1 MVVIDR
7 RGSFIVSTAGYFFGV
22 PVQEDKKWSSPALDK
37 FFNHSTCR
45 TLCAQPIQPEND
57 EIPLKLSNELIA
69 GKNTLVFFKLSAS
82 IVTEENFHD
91 LVQVTSIGAGE
102 GSALI
107 EVLRQVWAPTLKSS
121 GFNPAFLKKLEEDLL
136 GPRPST
142 SINEEEAFWIKR
154 SNEATRSRDKTSFDE
169 AAKILNDIRNELD
182 NAAVSRDGF
191 IGLEESLEA
200 ISGFVDDVWK
210 LGNVVYKEER
220 MKSLLDII
228 GNETVMLVENL
239 VNETNLNQ
247 SQGHFGV
254 DTVTMGA
261 MVCEKW
267 VNASE
272 RLTGLFWPHHSLH
285 PWKDIVFV
293 PGKCSKLGRRLRQ
306 LSELRAQHRQLM
318 KLLTSDER
326 TRLDAD
332 NLLQNFKDIKV
343 VYGEDENDIEWNR
356 MRRKVE
362 EALIPTEELVAQK
375 LKAQI
380 ADAKTPNSLLEEF
393 RRYFDLMKRD
403 ALKIALRSEREALL
417 LAYDDLIET
426 CLAGPDTDDLLDTPK
441 ILQEIQTARLSEMRL
456 ESLIEL
462 GKEILADLPMF
473 EENVS
478 KVTTALKD
486 AERKRQYLV
495 ESWVNETKDAVARKE
510 LTLGTD
516 SAVIELT
523 GTSLMRVTYDPRL
536 MTLIREA
543 RALSGQ
549 GIELPREIRDLVERA
564 SLLAGRARALQQV
577 ATFHNTIGDRMVPSQ
592 RPLMLTTALE
602 LARGVKEQSGV
613 VWSDPQAVD
622 GYTNRLRELV
632 TKFAKQNAELASK
645 HTNLRKLVSNLF
657 KGEAI
662 NLVGNQNIW
671 KDTLMNMRMIVDNV
685 EAEYGNTTAWKLHWD
700 RQLLKA
706 LGVAYSGALPSL
718 LRKLPELKVELIFRD
733 GMLQW
738 RPTLEEIRAKI
749 YSGIRRSLS
758 IPMNF
763 RGVGNVEHAQ
773 FGNLVHKSAY
783 LFGGVYKQAEI
794 ALNAME
800 SVRIK
805 WLNLAA
811 PARIDIGERL
821 KGASPN
827 DWSRAFKDAKQWAQE
842 VSKLRGSEVKIWCIS
857 IDTGTT
863 RNDLESASRRYW
875 ERLCSDLRVE
885 ASSRLVAI
893 VDFLSFASKELERR
907 PHNVEE
913 VGLANEAHERIQQ
926 QYAGIGSEMEAVA
939 GLTKVLAAWTSEKL
953 EGVNTANIAW
963 EELADRLEK
972 HKSVVTRQLE
982 DTKVN
987 LRHRGIALRDEI
999 ERWETKWLEKPDV
1012 IGIDWITS
1020 MRDRWITLTEQK
1032 DSLSIDCQRIGIDLN
1047 DIIEDDTVN
1056 LRKLEAQLDAE
1067 ESNCRFQ
1074 AEFLE
1079 ELDNQRAEEWAV
1091 ARKRLPRLHDWLDS
1105 WDTRIRLQSIED
1117 HNSKDDD
1124 IVSSNNVMI
1133 ETYVGKRLREI
1144 RDAIDWIQL
1153 LRGDEIAEEH
1163 WTELRS
1169 ILCLN
1174 DIRNLRDLTLGHIL
1188 DIKDKLRDNVDRV
1201 KEITKRA
1208 AAESG
1213 IRQAILEL
1221 ESWETSAGLQIQ
1233 QTKDSKDSIIYI
1245 VGEYGNILAR
1255 IGELRLLLEGA
1266 KGVTGYER
1274 FQARATRCETSLSEI
1289 EERIKILSIIQRK
1302 WVYLE
1307 PIYGSGAAPNDS
1319 GKWSRTDKE
1328 FRYLMGEVSHDPR
1341 VSSIRR
1347 LPLPALINLKD
1358 LLDRSQRSLDEFLEE
1373 KRSSYPRLY
1382 FLSDED
1388 LLELVSGSGK
1398 ALESHLPKL
1407 YQGIGS
1413 VIRDDN
1419 NSLIAVISPEGEILN
1434 LSDVIDTSE
1443 PLPIWLNNLETGIRN
1458 TLRQSLDKCLID
1470 SSPDPSIYPTQILL
1484 LSERIRFTERCEAAL
1499 KEGNLGLKK
1508 LVEFLDTQR
1517 ARYRGLED
1525 IGDKLTVL
1533 KARGLLLDTV
1543 HHLEISRTLLNS
1555 LERGESTSWLWYR
1568 QLKTYRTNKGPMI
1581 RCASAEFQYR
1591 FEYQGAAVGLV
1602 WTSLTEKCF
1611 LALTQAM
1618 KLGLGGSPT
1627 GPAGT
1632 GKTES
1637 VKALGGILGRL
1648 VIVFNCDEGMD
1659 ANSMKR
1665 ILGGLAQAGA
1675 WGCFD
1680 EFNRLEEETLSA
1692 VAMLIRPLQ
1701 EAVRDGSNHVVLGDQ
1716 RVNLDQHCCIF
1727 ITMNPADNEYGG
1739 RHRLPD
1745 SLARL
1750 FRPIG
1755 MAHPDKFDIIK
1766 ALLECAGF
1774 LESSMLA
1781 NRLVETFDISQNLLS
1796 KQSHYDWGLRALRS
1810 VIDAISSANHLDESS
1825 RLLIAIKDSTLSKL
1839 TEDDAKKFLEL
1850 LVDVFP
1856 NTDHT
1861 LNEVSNEKKDLREAL
1876 LELCESGN
1884 YTKNIIDQ
1892 CIQLYDQL
1900 KSRTGVAIVGPPG
1913 SGKTIIR
1920 KLLAEAMSKIGEPID
1935 QCLIYPGAVPKSRV
1949 LGRVDPETREWKEGL
1964 LSSAVITAGESSTWI
1979 IFNGDVEPE
1988 WAEALNSALDDN
2000 RLLTLPNGVGV
2011 KLGNGVRFI
2020 FETHKLGS
2028 ASPATVSRLGVVHL
2042 GTIDTDSLLFAIN
2055 IEDLPVNVRKNI
2067 KAHLSTC
2074 INEILKTNNAVQ
2086 LSASGLINSV
2096 LYHLR
2101 KAHTQTLCTEAL
2113 IGGFCGQIENQNF
2126 RDNLARLIY
2135 QLTDCW
2141 CPDPDKP
2148 FDVIYN
2154 EKSDRLEPFIDIYQ
2168 SIDIED
2174 GSILYSGPV
2183 KRALASILP
2192 WIENDYPVILRGEEG
2207 TGKSTLIAAA
2217 LSFIKNKDNAP
2228 STLIQGSS
2236 LYGAQDLIT
2245 RLKRACV
2252 RLDSSS
2258 NGRTYKPRNGSRV
2271 ILILKDI
2278 HLASKE
2284 MQELVR
2290 ELLQDKGFHEDDL
2303 EFARIPLTL
2312 ICTADS
2318 ITTLHPRLECLMA
2331 TYYLP
2336 SPSSKE
2342 TIAMLELHLRNALK
2356 QNDDL
2361 IDNWTSK
2368 MASAM
2373 LEAYQ
2378 SINLS
2383 KEFSFLWTPKDLIL
2397 WADCLG
2403 YYLTPENMEDVTS
2416 YLLDAGRR
2424 LFYPKLSAKARVNW
2438 DSVLSAKMAE
2448 VKNTTINDVYVWK
2461 VGNTELLPIVE
2472 EDWKNNI
2479 INVAAKCA
2487 REGEPIQATIT
2498 SYLLQMI
2505 AGICWTFGTR
2515 LRGIILTG
2523 RPGAGRKSAARLAAN
2538 FSSFR
2543 FVDSGPGRA
2552 KVSMKSAIQMAG
2564 IDGEPTMLLLEEHH
2578 MREEGMSILIS
2589 AVVANGE
2596 LPGLFSTEELDGMI
2610 APLIDLSRRED
2621 FPGTLEQYF
2630 YYRIH
2635 SYLRIVIILD
2645 IGDIKS
2651 TLLSR
2656 SGLFRYCAIIGPSIG
2671 SEWWSYEAPLT
2682 ELAIEYNSNVSEASV
2697 LSSVDTQVIIKAH
2710 IQAPKQQ
2717 QAPAR
2722 FLALLCTSQYL
2733 HEIWNEEVESKLNSL
2748 GTGISRLREA
2758 GEHVAKLEDEVSK
2771 QRQEL
2776 EIEKGR
2782 ANAALEKI
2790 TATMRGATGQR
2801 GEMTNLKAVTERES
2815 AELARRKADIE
2826 GELSKVEPL
2835 VEQASH
2841 AVAGI
2846 SSDALAE
2853 VRSLRAPPAPV
2864 RDVLEGVLRLMGIK
2878 DTSWNSMKTFLA
2890 KRGIKDEIRT
2900 WDARRSTSASLEA
2913 VAKLIKERPDSF
2925 EEKTARRAS
2934 MAAAPLA
2941 AWVLANLQYGQILQQ
2956 VAPLEREQRLLAERL
2971 SAAEAQLGKLAT
2983 GLNTVES
2990 RVAQLQEELAE
3001 HSRGAAALQL
3011 RTETTE
3017 ASLTTARSLLSKLDK
3032 EHRDWQEQY
3041 EELTKRKA
3049 RLNVEAANAA
3059 SFLIYQDPE
3068 RDDKWKRSVIELLIT
3083 ERERLLW
3090 RAQGLP
3096 ADTGSLV
3103 GAACALKGPLVPIFL
3118 DPSGV
3123 AVVWLKSNLGL
3134 KLEIIKAEDPKFFT
3148 ALELAVRF
3156 GKALLVEE
3164 IVEFPSILLP
3174 LLRKRP
3180 LRLGERILP
3189 AQKGF
3194 KLFLAT
3200 RRDRLDNIPKEADA
3214 VLFKIALGAG
3224 TRSLAERLVDKVLL
3238 KETPEIES
3246 RRREALEREE
3256 KLSGERDAARVD
3268 LLAQLGRARGQDLLQ
3283 ESQNGHDDGGDS
3295 NGHNSGGLLTSL
3307 ENTQTKAKEIL
3318 LALEES
3324 RRSLEDIS
3332 KRMESH
3338 ERLAKFAA
3346 NVYKAVKGLTSLN
3359 PLYVFSTEAFTDIY
3373 LEAEGTRSI
3382 AIAEERKEQDRL
3394 VEKRLIALTVHY
3406 CTKAAYRKHRL
3417 PLALYLALYLNPVS
3431 EIERNLLLDSG
3442 LINNEDNIDIELPD
3456 WVPDE
3461 RRAAVKVLTNSM
3473 HQVAAKMKRAWFED
3487 IGNIYNDNS
3496 LTPFQRILIIKV
3508 LRPDY
3513 LHTALTKFA
3522 ISQLGVRDLAP
3533 PAWTLKKI
3541 AENEGST
3548 MPILL
3553 LLSPGT
3559 DPGPEL
3565 KSLAINRIKSSTIFT
3580 EVSLG
3585 QGQVIQ
3591 AELALEAAC
3600 KNGSW
3605 VLLSN
3610 LQLALTWL
3618 PRLESLLRSPMCTT
3632 DKQPTTRIWLT
3643 TEECIGFYPGLA
3655 GLCLKLAYEP
3665 PEGVKRNLKRS
3676 FQQLQQ
3682 LDVNKIND
3690 NIPGMFLLSWLHS
3703 TIQERRKF
3711 VPQAWIRSY
3720 EWNEADLGAAYTLI
3734 VDKTIKINQTQNW
3747 ETGQGLLD
3755 VAVYGGRL
3763 QDDYDM
3769 RTLRAIIRDVWSK
3782 DIFEGRR
3789 TLGNVINILDISEN
3803 DPLKIAER
3811 LNDEDSPR
3819 EYFGLPANSHRTWE
3833 RIAAEMALALL
3844 KGMTIKISS
3853 DDSRTGTRSKNT
3865 IEENLK
3871 ETLDRRLMKFESS
3884 LKSISHDNVKESPMK
3899 RFFSDEIEF
3908 TRNLLNRVRLDIDFI
3923 GIENAK
3929 TPKHWMNDWESGP
3942 KDVVTFINGLLTRYQ
3957 ILESSCEVTNTFPFR
3972 IDLSGLGRPGAFLA
3986 ALKQHT
3992 AREINHPL
4000 EHLRLRANWINDRKT
4015 EQQWKVSV
4023 IIEGLLISGAL
4034 IKDGSLIDVDAN
4046 DAPIAAA
4053 PICQIAFLPERYS
4066 SDKDDERKTSHSY
4079 YEREKEEDKDWLG
4092 VPVYSDSQR
4101 TSFVCSLPV
4110 GCPRENQNVWLRRSV
4125 ALYLKSI

>member
-1 MVVIDR
+1 MVMIDK

-22 PVQEDKKWSSPALDK
+22 PLGNEENSKLSLPVLDK
-37 FFNHSTCR
+37 FFNQSTCR
-45 TLCAQPIQPEND
+45 TLCAQPIQSEND
-57 EIPLKLSNELIA
+57 EITLKLSNELLV
-69 GKNTLVFFKLSAS
+69 GKNTLVFFKLAAK

-91 LVQVTSIGAGE
+91 LVQVTSIGGGE
-102 GSALI
+102 SLTLI
-107 EVLRQVWAPTLKSS
+107 EVLRQVWAPTLKSF
-121 GFNPAFLKKLEEDLL
+121 GFDPTSLKKLEEDLL
-136 GPRPST
+136 GPRPPT
-142 SINEEEAFWIKR
+142 SITEEESFWIKR
-154 SNEATRSRDKTSFDE
+154 SNEASRTRDKTTFDE
-169 AAKILNDIRNELD
+169 AAIILNNIKKEFE
-182 NAAVSRDGF
+182 NAAVSRGDGF

-200 ISGFVDDVWK
+200 ISGYVDDVWK
-210 LGNVVYKEER
+210 LGSTVYKEER
-220 MKSLLDII
+220 MKSLLEII
-228 GNETVMLVENL
+228 GNETVILVENL
-239 VNETNLNQ
+239 VNETHH
-247 SQGHFGV
+247 GHSNV
-254 DTVTMGA
+254 DTTVSMGA
-261 MVCEKW
+261 MVCDKW

-272 RLTGLFWPHHSLH
+272 RLTGLFWPHYSLH
-285 PWKDIVFV
+285 PWKDAVYV
-293 PGKCSKLGRRLRQ
+293 PGKCSKLGRRLKQ
-306 LSELRAQHRQLM
+306 LGELRAQYRQLM
-318 KLLTSDER
+318 RLLTSNER
-326 TRLDAD
+326 MRLDVD
-332 NLLQNFKDIKV
+332 NYLENFQDIKV
-343 VYGEDENDIEWNR
+343 VYSDDENDIEWNR
-356 MRRKVE
+356 MIRKVE
-362 EALIPTEELVAQK
+362 EALMPTEELVAQK

-380 ADAKTPNSLLEEF
+380 ADAKTSNSLLEEF

-403 ALKIALRSEREALL
+403 ALKKALRSEREALL
-417 LAYDDLIET
+417 LAYDDLIEN

-441 ILQEIQTARLSEMRL
+441 ILQEIQTARYSEIRL
-456 ESLIEL
+456 ESLLEL
-462 GKEILADLPMF
+462 GKELLADIPGF
-473 EENVS
+473 DDTVV

-495 ESWVNETKDAVARKE
+495 ESWVNDTKDAVAKKQ
-510 LTLGTD
+510 LTLGSD
-516 SAVIELT
+516 SAVVELT
-523 GTSLMRVTYDPRL
+523 GTSLMRVNYDPRL

-549 GIELPREIRDLVERA
+549 GVVLPREIRDLVERA

-602 LARGVKEQSGV
+602 LARAVKEQSGV

-632 TKFAKQNAELASK
+632 TKFARQNAELAAK
-645 HTNLRKLVSNLF
+645 HSNLRNLVSNLF

-671 KDTLMNMRMIVDNV
+671 KDTLINMRTIVDSV
-685 EAEYGNTTAWKLHWD
+685 ENEYGNTTAWKLHWD

-706 LGVAYSGALPSL
+706 LGVAYRGALPSL
-718 LRKLPELKVELIFRD
+718 LRKLPDIRVELIFRD

-763 RGVGNVEHAQ
+763 RGVGDVEHAQ
-773 FGNLVHKSAY
+773 FGSLVQKSAY

-794 ALNAME
+794 ALNALE

-811 PARIDIGERL
+811 PAKIDIGEKL

-827 DWSRAFKDAKQWAQE
+827 DWTRAFKDAKQWAQE
-842 VSKLRGSEVKIWCIS
+842 VGKLRGGDVKVWCIS

-885 ASSRLVAI
+885 AFSRLVAI
-893 VDFLSFASKELERR
+893 VDFLSFAAKELEKR

-913 VGLANEAHERIQQ
+913 VGLANEAHERIEK
-926 QYAGIGSEMEAVA
+926 QYDGVGNEMEAVA
-939 GLTKVLAAWTSEKL
+939 GLAKVLAAWTSEKL
-953 EGVNTANIAW
+953 EGINSANLAW
-963 EELADRLEK
+963 QELAERLEK
-972 HKSVVTRQLE
+972 HKTVVAHQLE

-999 ERWETKWLEKPDV
+999 ERWETKWLSKPDIV
-1012 IGIDWITS
+1012 TIDWISS
-1020 MRDRWITLTEQK
+1020 MRDRWITLTEQR
-1032 DSLSIDCQRIGIDLN
+1032 DSLTIDCQRIAFNLSE
-1047 DIIEDDTVN
+1047 IIEDDSTN
-1056 LRKLEAQLDAE
+1056 LKKLEAQLEAE

-1074 AEFLE
+1074 AEFIE

-1091 ARKRLPRLHDWLDS
+1091 ARRRLPRLHDWLDS
-1105 WDTRIRLQSIED
+1105 WETRIRLQSND
-1117 HNSKDDD
+1117 KD
-1124 IVSSNNVMI
+1124 SSNPLNDNNIKI
-1133 ETYVGKRLREI
+1133 ETFVGKQLREI
-1144 RDAIDWIQL
+1144 RDAIEWIQL

-1163 WTELRS
+1163 WNELKS
-1169 ILCLN
+1169 VLDLN
-1174 DIRNLRDLTLGHIL
+1174 DIKNLRDLTLGNIL
-1188 DIKDKLRDNVDRV
+1188 DSKNKIKDNVIRI

-1221 ESWETSAGLQIQ
+1221 ESWETSASLQIQ
-1233 QTKDSKDSIIYI
+1233 QSKDSQHSIIYL
-1245 VGEYGNILAR
+1245 VGEYSNLLAR
-1255 IGELRLLLEGA
+1255 TGELRLLLEGA
-1266 KGVTGYER
+1266 KGAAGYER
-1274 FQARATRCETSLSEI
+1274 FAARATRCEASLSEI
-1289 EERIKILSIIQRK
+1289 EERIKILSIVQRK

-1328 FRYLMGEVSHDPR
+1328 FRYLMGEVSRDSR

-1358 LLDRSQRSLDEFLEE
+1358 LLDRCQRSLDEFLEE
-1373 KRSSYPRLY
+1373 RRSSYPRLY

-1413 VIRDDN
+1413 VIKND
-1419 NSLIAVISPEGEILN
+1419 NSLTAVVSPEGEILK
-1434 LSDVIDTSE
+1434 LLEAIDTSE
-1443 PLPIWLNNLETGIRN
+1443 PLPRWLNNLEKGMRN
-1458 TLRQSLDKCLID
+1458 TLRQSLDKCLTD
-1470 SSPDPSIYPTQILL
+1470 SSPDPSIYPNQILL

-1499 KEGNLGLKK
+1499 KEGVLGLKK

-1525 IGDKLTVL
+1525 VGDKLTVL

-1543 HHLEISRTLLNS
+1543 HHLEISRTLLNN
-1555 LERGESTSWLWYR
+1555 LEMGESTSWLWYR
-1568 QLKTYRTNKGPMI
+1568 QLKTYRTNKGPII
-1581 RCASAEFQYR
+1581 RCAAAEFPYR

-1659 ANSMKR
+1659 AGSMKR

-1692 VAMLIRPLQ
+1692 VAMLVRPLQ
-1701 EAVRDGSNHVVLGDQ
+1701 EAVRDGLNQVVLGDQ
-1716 RVNLDQHCCIF
+1716 RVNLDPHCCVF
-1727 ITMNPADNEYGG
+1727 ITMNPAGNEYGG

-1755 MAHPDKFDIIK
+1755 MAHPDKFDIIR

-1781 NRLVETFDISQNLLS
+1781 NRLVETFEISFNLLS
-1796 KQSHYDWGLRALRS
+1796 KQPHYDWGLRALRS
-1810 VIDAISSANHLDESS
+1810 VLDAISPVNQLDEST
-1825 RLLIAIKDSTLSKL
+1825 RLFIAIKDSTLPKL
-1839 TEDDAKKFLEL
+1839 TEEDAKKFLDL
-1850 LVDVFP
+1850 LDDVFP
-1856 NTDHT
+1856 NVDHSLT
-1861 LNEVSNEKKDLREAL
+1861 EVSNEKKDLREAL
-1876 LELCESGN
+1876 IELCESGN
-1884 YTKNIIDQ
+1884 YTKKIIDQ

-1913 SGKTIIR
+1913 SGKTVIR
-1920 KLLAEAMSKIGEPID
+1920 KLLTEALSKIGESVD
-1935 QCLIYPGAVPKSRV
+1935 QYIIYPGAVPKSKL
-1949 LGRVDPETREWKEGL
+1949 LGRVDSQTREWKEGL
-1964 LSSAVITAGESSTWI
+1964 LSSAVITAGGDNSTWI
-1979 IFNGDVEPE
+1979 ILNGDVEPE

-2011 KLGNGVRFI
+2011 KLGNGIRFI
-2020 FETHKLGS
+2020 FETHKLAS

-2042 GTIDTDSLLFAIN
+2042 GTISPTSLLQALIPD
-2055 IEDLPVNVRKNI
+2055 DLPANIRDNVTT
-2067 KAHLSTC
+2067 HVSTC
-2074 INEILKTNNAVQ
+2074 INEIFQSNSIRS
-2086 LSASGLINSV
+2086 SACGLINSV
-2096 LYHLR
+2096 FHHLR
-2101 KAHTQTLCTEAL
+2101 DAHTQTLYTEGLLGAL
-2113 IGGFCGQIENQNF
+2113 CCQIEDQNV
-2126 RDNLARLIY
+2126 RDNLGRLIY

-2141 CPDPDKP
+2141 CPDPEKP
-2148 FDVIYN
+2148 LDVLYN
-2154 EKSDRLEPFIDIYQ
+2154 DKSDRLEPFIDIYQ
-2168 SIDIED
+2168 SIETED
-2174 GSILYSGPV
+2174 GPILLSGPV

-2192 WIENDYPVILRGEEG
+2192 WIENSYPVILRGEQG
-2207 TGKSTLIAAA
+2207 SGKSTLITAA
-2217 LSFIKNKDNAP
+2217 LSSLKNQYNAP
-2228 STLIQGSS
+2228 SMTLIQGSS
-2236 LYGAQDLIT
+2236 LYGAQDLLT

-2258 NGRTYKPRNGSRV
+2258 HGRTYKPRNGSRI
-2271 ILILKDI
+2271 ILILEDI
-2278 HLASKE
+2278 HLASKQ

-2290 ELLQDKGFHEDDL
+2290 ELLQDEGFHEDDL
-2303 EFARIPLTL
+2303 EFARIPLT
-2312 ICTADS
+2312 IISTADS
-2318 ITTLHPRLECLMA
+2318 NTPLHPRLECLMA

-2336 SPSSKE
+2336 CPSSKE
-2342 TIAMLELHLRNALK
+2342 IVAMLELHLRSALK
-2356 QNDDL
+2356 EKDDF
-2361 IDNWTSK
+2361 IDSWITKTSPI
-2368 MASAM
+2368 MF
-2373 LEAYQ
+2373 EAYQ

-2383 KEFSFLWTPKDLIL
+2383 NELSSFLWTPKDLIL

-2403 YYLTPENMEDVTS
+2403 YYLSPENENDLTS
-2416 YLLDAGRR
+2416 YMFDAGKR
-2424 LFYPKLSAKARVNW
+2424 LFYPKLTAEARVNW
-2438 DSVLSAKMAE
+2438 DSILSAQF
-2448 VKNTTINDVYVWK
+2448 VNPKNSINDVFVWK
-2461 VGNTELLPIVE
+2461 IGNTELLPIVE
-2472 EDWKNNI
+2472 EEWKDNI
-2479 INVAAKCA
+2479 VNVAARCA
-2487 REGEPIQATIT
+2487 REGEPIHATIT
-2498 SYLLQMI
+2498 SHLLQMV

-2515 LRGIILTG
+2515 LRGVILTG
-2523 RPGAGRKSAARLAAN
+2523 RPGSGRKSASKLAAT

-2543 FVDSGPGRA
+2543 YIDSGPGRA
-2552 KVSMKSAIQMAG
+2552 KASIKSAIQTAG

-2578 MREEGMSILIS
+2578 MREEDTSILVS
-2589 AVVANGE
+2589 AIIANGE
-2596 LPGLFSTEELDGMI
+2596 LPGLFSIEELDGMI

-2630 YYRIH
+2630 YHRIRN
-2635 SYLRIVIILD
+2635 YLRVVVILD
-2645 IGDIKS
+2645 IGDLKS
-2651 TLLSR
+2651 TFLSR
-2656 SGLFRYCAIIGPSIG
+2656 SGLLRICAVIGPSLG
-2671 SEWWSYEAPLT
+2671 NEWWSYEAPLT
-2682 ELAIEYNSNVSEASV
+2682 ELAIQYNNSHGSDVIVE
-2697 LSSVDTQVIIKAH
+2697 SSKGGIEVMIKAH
-2710 IQAPKQQ
+2710 LQAPKQQ

-2722 FLALLCTSQYL
+2722 FLALLCTTEKL
-2733 HEIWNEEVESKLNSL
+2733 REIWSEEVESKLNSL
-2748 GTGISRLREA
+2748 TAGISRLREA

-2801 GEMTNLKAVTERES
+2801 GEMTNLKAETERES

-2835 VEQASH
+2835 VEQAAQ

-2846 SSDALAE
+2846 SADALAE

-2900 WDARRSTSASLEA
+2900 WDARRSTSASLDA
-2913 VAKLIKERPDSF
+2913 VAKLVKERPDSF

-2934 MAAAPLA
+2934 IAAAPLA

-2971 SAAEAQLGKLAT
+2971 SAAEAQLGRLAA

-3001 HSRGAAALQL
+3001 HSRGAASLQL
-3011 RTETTE
+3011 RTESTE
-3017 ASLTTARSLLSKLDK
+3017 SSLITARSLLLKLDK
-3032 EHRDWQEQY
+3032 EHRDWQTQL
-3041 EELTKRKA
+3041 EELTNRKE
-3049 RLNVEAANAA
+3049 RLDVEAANVA
-3059 SFLIYQDPE
+3059 SFLVYQDPQ
-3068 RDDKWKRSVIELLIT
+3068 RDDKWKRSAIELLID
-3083 ERERLLW
+3083 ERERLIW

-3103 GAACALKGPLVPIFL
+3103 GAACALRGPLVPIFL

-3123 AVVWLKSNLGL
+3123 AVSWLKSNIGS
-3134 KLEIIKAEDPKFFT
+3134 KLEITKAEDTKFYT

-3156 GKALLVEE
+3156 GKPLLVEE
-3164 IVEFPSILLP
+3164 IIEFPSILLK

-3180 LRLGERILP
+3180 LRLCDRDLP
-3189 AQKGF
+3189 AQQGF
-3194 KLFLAT
+3194 QLFLAT
-3200 RRDRLDNIPKEADA
+3200 RKDRLDNIPKEADA
-3214 VLFKIALGAG
+3214 VLFQIALGAG

-3238 KETPEIES
+3238 KETPEIIS

-3283 ESQNGHDDGGDS
+3283 ETQGGQGNDS
-3295 NGHNSGGLLTSL
+3295 NGSGGNGGGGGGLLTSL
-3307 ENTQTKAKEIL
+3307 EKTQTKAKEIL

-3332 KRMESH
+3332 KRIESR

-3373 LEAEGTRSI
+3373 LEAESTRSI
-3382 AIAEERKEQDRL
+3382 AISDERKEQDRL

-3417 PLALYLALYLNPVS
+3417 TLALYLALSLNPIS
-3431 EIERNLLLDSG
+3431 EIDRNLLLDSG
-3442 LINNEDNIDIELPD
+3442 LPNNGDNVDLEVPD
-3456 WVPDE
+3456 WIPDE
-3461 RRAAVKVLTNSM
+3461 RRTAVKVLASFM
-3473 HQVAAKMKRAWFED
+3473 PQVAGKMKRDWLND
-3487 IGNIYNDNS
+3487 IGNVYTDNN
-3496 LTPFQRILIIKV
+3496 LTHIQRILIIKA

-3513 LHTALTKFA
+3513 LHTALSKFA

-3533 PAWTLKKI
+3533 PTWTLQKI
-3541 AENEGST
+3541 AENDGSS
-3548 MPILL
+3548 PILL
-3553 LLSPGT
+3553 LLSPGA

-3565 KSLAINRIKSSTIFT
+3565 KSLVGNLVASSTGFT

-3585 QGQVIQ
+3585 QGQVTQ
-3591 AELALEAAC
+3591 AELALETAC

-3618 PRLESLLRSPMCTT
+3618 PRLESLLRSPMCTAN
-3632 DKQPTTRIWLT
+3632 KNSTTRIWLT
-3643 TEECIGFYPGLA
+3643 TEECEGFYPGLA

-3665 PEGVKRNLKRS
+3665 PEGVQRNFKRS

-3682 LDVNKIND
+3682 LDDKKTNV

-3734 VDKTIKINQTQNW
+3734 VDKTIKSNQTQNW

-3769 RTLRAIIRDVWSK
+3769 RALCAIIREIWSK
-3782 DIFEGRR
+3782 DVFEGRR
-3789 TLGNVINILDISEN
+3789 TLAGVLNILDISEN
-3803 DPLKIAER
+3803 DPMKIVER
-3811 LNDEDSPR
+3811 LDSEDSPR
-3819 EYFGLPANSHRTWE
+3819 EYFGLPANAHRAWE
-3833 RIAAEMALALL
+3833 RVAAEIALTLL

-3853 DDSRTGTRSKNT
+3853 NEKTRGRTRSDNT
-3865 IEENLK
+3865 IEKDLK
-3871 ETLDRRLMKFESS
+3871 ELLDRRLTKIEAS
-3884 LKSISHDNVKESPMK
+3884 LNPLSNDIKKETPLK
-3899 RFFSDEIEF
+3899 RFFADELEF
-3908 TRNLLNRVRLDIDFI
+3908 TRDLLNRIRLDLELIR
-3923 GIENAK
+3923 IEDTK
-3929 TPKHWMNDWESGP
+3929 TPNKWMNEWQSGP
-3942 KDVVTFINGLLTRYQ
+3942 KDAVTFVHGLLTRYQ
-3957 ILESSCEVTNTFPFR
+3957 ILESFEMSFPLR
-3972 IDLSGLGRPGAFLA
+3972 VDLSKLARPRAFLA

-4000 EHLRLRANWINDRKT
+4000 ENLRLRVNWMLDDNRS
-4015 EQQWKVSV
+4015 EQWKVSV

-4034 IKDGSLIDVDAN
+4034 IKDSTLKDVDVNA
-4046 DAPIAAA
+4046 APIAAA
-4053 PICQIAFLPERYS
+4053 PICQIAYLPERYS
-4066 SDKDDERKTSHSY
+4066 FDKDSDKKTLHSY
-4079 YEREKEEDKDWLG
+4079 YEKKEDKDWISI
-4092 VPVYSDSQR
+4092 PVYNDSQR
-4101 TSFVCSLPV
+4101 SSFVCSFPI
-4110 GCPRENQNVWLRRSV
+4110 GCPRENRNIWLRRSV
-4125 ALYLKSI
+4125 ALYFKPI

>member
-22 PVQEDKKWSSPALDK
+22 PVQEDKKWSSPVLEN

-57 EIPLKLSNELIA
+57 ELPLKLSNELLA

-121 GFNPAFLKKLEEDLL
+121 GFDPASLKKLEEDLL
-136 GPRPST
+136 GPRPPT
-142 SINEEEAFWIKR
+142 SIAEEEAFWIKR

-169 AAKILNDIRNELD
+169 AAKILNDIRNELE

-191 IGLEESLEA
+191 IGLEESLET

-210 LGNVVYKEER
+210 LGSVVYKEER
-220 MKSLLDII
+220 MKSLLEII

-247 SQGHFGV
+247 GQGQIGA
-254 DTVTMGA
+254 DTVSMGA

-285 PWKDIVFV
+285 PWKDTVFV

-318 KLLTSDER
+318 RLLTPSER

-375 LKAQI
+375 LKTQI
-380 ADAKTPNSLLEEF
+380 ADAKTPNALLEEF

-403 ALKIALRSEREALL
+403 ALKKALRSEREALL

-441 ILQEIQTARLSEMRL
+441 ILQEIQTARSSEMRL

-462 GKEILADLPMF
+462 GKELLADLPAF
-473 EENVS
+473 EETVS

-486 AERKRQYLV
+486 AERKRQYLL

-523 GTSLMRVTYDPRL
+523 GTSLMRVTYDPKL

-549 GIELPREIRDLVERA
+549 GVELPREIRDLVERA

-602 LARGVKEQSGV
+602 LARAVKEQSGV

-632 TKFAKQNAELASK
+632 TKFARQNAELASK
-645 HTNLRKLVSNLF
+645 HSNLRNLVSNLF

-671 KDTLMNMRMIVDNV
+671 KDTLMNMRTIVDSV

-794 ALNAME
+794 ALNALE

-811 PARIDIGERL
+811 PARIDIGEKL

-842 VSKLRGSEVKIWCIS
+842 VGKLRGGEVKIWCIS

-885 ASSRLVAI
+885 ASSRLVAV
-893 VDFLSFASKELERR
+893 VDFLSLAAKELERR

-913 VGLANEAHERIQQ
+913 VGLANEAHERIQK
-926 QYAGIGSEMEAVA
+926 QYAGIGNEMEAVA
-939 GLTKVLAAWTSEKL
+939 GLAKVLAAWTSEKL
-953 EGVNTANIAW
+953 EGINTANIGW
-963 EELADRLEK
+963 QELADRLEK
-972 HKSVVTRQLE
+972 HKAVVSRQLE

-1020 MRDRWITLTEQK
+1020 MRDRWITLTEQR
-1032 DSLSIDCQRIGIDLN
+1032 DSLNIDCQRIGVNLK
-1047 DIIEDDTVN
+1047 DIIEDDSTN
-1056 LRKLEAQLDAE
+1056 LRKLEAQLEAE

-1091 ARKRLPRLHDWLDS
+1091 ARRRLPRLHDWLDS
-1105 WDTRIRLQSIED
+1105 WETRIRLQSIED
-1117 HNSKDDD
+1117 RSSKDEDK
-1124 IVSSNNVMI
+1124 VSSNNVQV
-1133 ETYVGKRLREI
+1133 ETFVGKRLREI

-1163 WTELRS
+1163 WTELKA

-1174 DIRNLRDLTLGHIL
+1174 DIKNLRDLTLGHIL
-1188 DIKDKLRDNVDRV
+1188 DCKDKLRDNVDRV

-1221 ESWETSAGLQIQ
+1221 ESWETSASLQIQ
-1233 QTKDSKDSIIYI
+1233 QTKDNKNSIIYI
-1245 VGEYGNILAR
+1245 VGEYGNLLAR
-1255 IGELRLLLEGA
+1255 TGELRLLLEGA
-1266 KGVTGYER
+1266 KGAAGYER
-1274 FQARATRCETSLSEI
+1274 FAARATRCEASLSEI
-1289 EERIKILSIIQRK
+1289 EERIKILSIVQRK

-1358 LLDRSQRSLDEFLEE
+1358 LLDRCQRSLDEFLEE
-1373 KRSSYPRLY
+1373 RRSSYPRLY

-1443 PLPIWLNNLETGIRN
+1443 PLPRWLNNLEKVIRN

-1499 KEGNLGLKK
+1499 KEGNVGLKK

-1525 IGDKLTVL
+1525 VGDTLTVL

-1555 LERGESTSWLWYR
+1555 LENGESTWWLWYR
-1568 QLKTYRTNKGPMI
+1568 QLKTYRTNKGPVI
-1581 RCASAEFQYR
+1581 RCASAEFPYR

-1637 VKALGGILGRL
+1637 VKALGSILGRL

-1659 ANSMKR
+1659 ASSMKR

-1701 EAVRDGSNHVVLGDQ
+1701 EAVRDGSSQVVLSDQ
-1716 RVNLDQHCCIF
+1716 RVNLDPHCCVF
-1727 ITMNPADNEYGG
+1727 ITMNPAGSEYGG

-1781 NRLVETFDISQNLLS
+1781 NRLVETFEISQNLLS
-1796 KQSHYDWGLRALRS
+1796 KQPHYDWGLRALRS
-1810 VIDAISSANHLDESS
+1810 VIDAISSANHFDESS
-1825 RLLIAIKDSTLSKL
+1825 RLLIAIKDSTLPKL
-1839 TEDDAKKFLEL
+1839 TEDDAKKFLDL

-1856 NTDHT
+1856 NTDHLLT
-1861 LNEVSNEKKDLREAL
+1861 EVSNEKKNLREAL
-1876 LELCESGN
+1876 VELCESEN
-1884 YTKNIIDQ
+1884 YTRNIVEQ
-1892 CIQLYDQL
+1892 CIQLRDQL

-1913 SGKTIIR
+1913 SGKTTIR
-1920 KLLAEAMSKIGEPID
+1920 KLLAEALSKIGEPVD
-1935 QCLIYPGAVPKSRV
+1935 QCLIYPGAVPKSRL

-1964 LSSAVITAGESSTWI
+1964 LSSAVITAGEASTWI

-2011 KLGNGVRFI
+2011 KLGNGIRFI
-2020 FETHKLGS
+2020 FETHKLAS

-2042 GTIDTDSLLFAIN
+2042 GMINPASLLFALN
-2055 IEDLPVNVRKNI
+2055 IEDLPVNVRSNI
-2067 KAHLSTC
+2067 KTHLSPC
-2074 INEILKTNNAVQ
+2074 IDEILKTNSIRS
-2086 LSASGLINSV
+2086 SASGLVNSV

-2101 KAHTQTLCTEAL
+2101 KAHTQTLGTEAL
-2113 IGGFCGQIENQNF
+2113 IGAFCGQIEDQNV

-2141 CPDPDKP
+2141 CPDPEKP
-2148 FDVIYN
+2148 FDVVYN

-2168 SIDIED
+2168 SIETDD
-2174 GSILYSGPV
+2174 GPVLLSGPV

-2192 WIENDYPVILRGEEG
+2192 WIENDYPVILRGQEG
-2207 TGKSTLIAAA
+2207 SGKSTLIAAA
-2217 LSFIKNKDNAP
+2217 LSSIKNKDNAP

-2252 RLDSSS
+2252 
-2258 NGRTYKPRNGSRV
+2258 
-2271 ILILKDI
+2271 
-2278 HLASKE
+2278 
-2284 MQELVR
+2284 Q
-2290 ELLQDKGFHEDDL
+2290 
-2303 EFARIPLTL
+2303 FARIPLTL
-2312 ICTADS
+2312 ISTADS
-2318 ITTLHPRLECLMA
+2318 ITALHPRLECLMA

-2342 TIAMLELHLRNALK
+2342 TVAMLELHLRDALK
-2356 QNDDL
+2356 QKDDL
-2361 IDNWTSK
+2361 MDTWISK
-2368 MASAM
+2368 TASAM

-2378 SINLS
+2378 STNLS
-2383 KEFSFLWTPKDLIL
+2383 KEFSYLWTPKDLIL

-2403 YYLTPENMEDVTS
+2403 YYLSPENVEDVTCH
-2416 YLLDAGRR
+2416 LLDAGRH
-2424 LFYPKLSAKARVNW
+2424 LFYPKLTAKARVNW
-2438 DSVLSAKMAE
+2438 DSILSAKMIE
-2448 VKNTTINDVYVWK
+2448 VKNTINDVFVWK
-2461 VGNTELLPIVE
+2461 IGNTELLPIVE
-2472 EDWKNNI
+2472 EEWKNNI
-2479 INVAAKCA
+2479 INAAAKCA

-2498 SYLLQMI
+2498 SHLLQMI

-2515 LRGIILTG
+2515 LRGVILTG
-2523 RPGAGRKSAARLAAN
+2523 RPGAGRKSAARLAAT

-2543 FVDSGPGRA
+2543 FIDSGPGRA
-2552 KVSMKSAIQMAG
+2552 KASIKNAIQTAG

-2578 MREEGMSILIS
+2578 MREEGLSILVS
-2589 AVVANGE
+2589 AIVAQGE

-2630 YYRIH
+2630 YHRLR
-2635 SYLRIVIILD
+2635 SYLRIVMILD
-2645 IGDIKS
+2645 IGDMNSK
-2651 TLLSR
+2651 LLSR
-2656 SGLFRYCAIIGPSIG
+2656 SGLFRYSAIIGPCIG
-2671 SEWWSYEAPLT
+2671 NEWWSYEAPLT
-2682 ELAIEYNSNVSEASV
+2682 ELAIQYNSHGSEASEI
-2697 LSSVDTQVIIKAH
+2697 SSPDTQVMIKAH
-2710 IQAPKQQ
+2710 LQAPKQQ
-2717 QAPAR
+2717 HAPAR

-2733 HEIWNEEVESKLNSL
+2733 REIWSEEVESKLNSL
-2748 GTGISRLREA
+2748 GAGISRLREA

-2771 QRQEL
+2771 QRQQL
-2776 EIEKGR
+2776 EVEKGR

-2801 GEMTNLKAVTERES
+2801 GEMTNLKIETERES
-2815 AELARRKADIE
+2815 AELARRKTDIE

-2835 VEQASH
+2835 VEQASQ

-2846 SSDALAE
+2846 SADALAE

-2925 EEKTARRAS
+2925 EEKTAKRAS
-2934 MAAAPLA
+2934 VAAAPLA
-2941 AWVLANLQYGQILQQ
+2941 GWVLANLQYGQILQQ

-2971 SAAEAQLGKLAT
+2971 SAAEAQLGRLAA

-2990 RVAQLQEELAE
+2990 RVSQLQEELAE

-3017 ASLTTARSLLSKLDK
+3017 ASLTTARALLSKLDK
-3032 EHRDWQEQY
+3032 EHRDWQAQY

-3049 RLNVEAANAA
+3049 RLNVEAANTA

-3068 RDDKWKRSVIELLIT
+3068 RDDKWKRSAIELLIT

-3103 GAACALKGPLVPIFL
+3103 GAACALRGPLVPIFL

-3123 AVVWLKSNLGL
+3123 AVAWLKSNLGS
-3134 KLEIIKAEDPKFFT
+3134 KLEITKAEDPRFFT

-3189 AQKGF
+3189 AQQGF

-3246 RRREALEREE
+3246 RRRKALEREE

-3283 ESQNGHDDGGDS
+3283 ESQDGHGAGDS
-3295 NGHNSGGLLTSL
+3295 GGGGLLTSL

-3332 KRMESH
+3332 KRMENG

-3373 LEAEGTRSI
+3373 LEAESTRSI
-3382 AIAEERKEQDRL
+3382 AVAEERKEQDRL

-3417 PLALYLALYLNPVS
+3417 SLALYLALYLNPVS

-3442 LINNEDNIDIELPD
+3442 IPNNEDNIDFEVPD

-3461 RRAAVKVLTNSM
+3461 RRTAVKILANSM

-3487 IGNIYNDNS
+3487 IGNVYNDNS

-3565 KSLAINRIKSSTIFT
+3565 KSLAVNHVTSSIVFT

-3585 QGQVIQ
+3585 QGQVGQ

-3632 DKQPTTRIWLT
+3632 DKQATTRIWLT

-3682 LDVNKIND
+3682 LEVNKTND

-3769 RTLRAIIRDVWSK
+3769 RALRAIICDVWSK
-3782 DIFEGRR
+3782 DVFEGRR

-3803 DPLKIAER
+3803 DPLKIVEN

-3819 EYFGLPANSHRTWE
+3819 EYFGLPANAHRAWE
-3833 RIAAEMALALL
+3833 RIAAEIALALL

-3853 DDSRTGTRSKNT
+3853 NDSRGGTRSKNT
-3865 IEENLK
+3865 IEEDLK
-3871 ETLDRRLMKFESS
+3871 ETLDKRLMKFEAS
-3884 LKSISHDNVKESPMK
+3884 LNSISQDKEKETPMK
-3899 RFFSDEIEF
+3899 RFFADEIEF
-3908 TRNLLNRVRLDIDFI
+3908 TRDLLNRIRLDIDLI

-3929 TPKHWMNDWESGP
+3929 TPKHWIKEWESGP
-3942 KDVVTFINGLLTRYQ
+3942 KDAVTFVNGLLTRYQ
-3957 ILESSCEVTNTFPFR
+3957 ILESCSVTSFPFR
-3972 IDLSGLGRPGAFLA
+3972 VDLSGLGRPGAFLA

-4000 EHLRLRANWINDRKT
+4000 ENLRLRAHWIDDRKT
-4015 EQQWKVSV
+4015 EQWKVSV

-4034 IKDGSLIDVDAN
+4034 IKEGSLIDVDAN

-4066 SDKDDERKTSHSY
+4066 FDKDKEKKTSHSY
-4079 YEREKEEDKDWLG
+4079 YEKEEHKDRLG

-4110 GCPRENQNVWLRRSV
+4110 GCPRENRNVWLRRSV

>member
-22 PVQEDKKWSSPALDK
+22 PVQEDKKWSSPVLEK

-57 EIPLKLSNELIA
+57 ELPLKLSNELLA

-121 GFNPAFLKKLEEDLL
+121 GFDPASLKKLEEDLL
-136 GPRPST
+136 GPRPPT
-142 SINEEEAFWIKR
+142 SIAEEEAFWIKR

-169 AAKILNDIRNELD
+169 AAKILNDIRNELE

-191 IGLEESLEA
+191 IGLEESLET

-210 LGNVVYKEER
+210 LGSVVYKEER
-220 MKSLLDII
+220 MKSLLEII

-247 SQGHFGV
+247 GQGQIGA
-254 DTVTMGA
+254 DTVSMGA

-285 PWKDIVFV
+285 PWKDTVFV

-318 KLLTSDER
+318 RLLTSSER

-375 LKAQI
+375 LKTQI
-380 ADAKTPNSLLEEF
+380 ADAKTPNALLEEF

-403 ALKIALRSEREALL
+403 ALKKALRSEREALL

-441 ILQEIQTARLSEMRL
+441 ILQEIQTARSSEMRL

-462 GKEILADLPMF
+462 GKELLADLPAF
-473 EENVS
+473 EETVL

-486 AERKRQYLV
+486 AERKRQYLL

-523 GTSLMRVTYDPRL
+523 GTSLMRVTYDPKL

-549 GIELPREIRDLVERA
+549 GVELPREIRDLVERA

-602 LARGVKEQSGV
+602 LARAVKEQSGV

-632 TKFAKQNAELASK
+632 TKFARQNAELASK
-645 HTNLRKLVSNLF
+645 HSNLRNLVSNLF

-671 KDTLMNMRMIVDNV
+671 KDTLMNMRTIVDSV

-794 ALNAME
+794 ALNALE

-811 PARIDIGERL
+811 PARIDIGEKL

-842 VSKLRGSEVKIWCIS
+842 VGKLRGGEVKIWCIS

-885 ASSRLVAI
+885 ASSRLVAV
-893 VDFLSFASKELERR
+893 VDFLSLAAKELERR

-913 VGLANEAHERIQQ
+913 VGLANEAHERIQK
-926 QYAGIGSEMEAVA
+926 QYAGIGNEMEAVA
-939 GLTKVLAAWTSEKL
+939 GLAKVLAAWTSEKL
-953 EGVNTANIAW
+953 EGINTANIGW
-963 EELADRLEK
+963 QELADRLEK
-972 HKSVVTRQLE
+972 HKAVVSRQLE

-1020 MRDRWITLTEQK
+1020 MRDRWITLTEQR
-1032 DSLSIDCQRIGIDLN
+1032 DSLNIDCERIGVNLK
-1047 DIIEDDTVN
+1047 DIIEDDSTN
-1056 LRKLEAQLDAE
+1056 LRKLEAQLEAE

-1091 ARKRLPRLHDWLDS
+1091 ARRRLPRLHDWLDS
-1105 WDTRIRLQSIED
+1105 WETRIRLQSIED
-1117 HNSKDDD
+1117 RSSKDEDK
-1124 IVSSNNVMI
+1124 VSSNNVQV
-1133 ETYVGKRLREI
+1133 ETFVGKRLREI

-1163 WTELRS
+1163 WTELKA

-1174 DIRNLRDLTLGHIL
+1174 DIKNLRDLTLGHIL
-1188 DIKDKLRDNVDRV
+1188 DCKDKLRDNVDRV

-1221 ESWETSAGLQIQ
+1221 ESWETSASLQIQ
-1233 QTKDSKDSIIYI
+1233 QTKDNKNSIIYI
-1245 VGEYGNILAR
+1245 VGEYGNLLAR
-1255 IGELRLLLEGA
+1255 TGELRLLLEGA
-1266 KGVTGYER
+1266 KGAAGYER
-1274 FQARATRCETSLSEI
+1274 FAARATRCEASLSEI
-1289 EERIKILSIIQRK
+1289 EERIKILSIVQRK

-1358 LLDRSQRSLDEFLEE
+1358 LLDRCQRSLDEFLEE
-1373 KRSSYPRLY
+1373 RRSSYPRLY

-1443 PLPIWLNNLETGIRN
+1443 PLPRWLNNLEKVIRN

-1499 KEGNLGLKK
+1499 KEGNVGLKK

-1525 IGDKLTVL
+1525 VGDTLTVL

-1555 LERGESTSWLWYR
+1555 LENGESTWWLWYR
-1568 QLKTYRTNKGPMI
+1568 QLKTYRTNKGPVI
-1581 RCASAEFQYR
+1581 RCASAEFPYR

-1637 VKALGGILGRL
+1637 VKALGSILGRL

-1659 ANSMKR
+1659 ASSMKR

-1701 EAVRDGSNHVVLGDQ
+1701 EAVRDGSSQVILSDQ
-1716 RVNLDQHCCIF
+1716 RVNLDPHCCVF
-1727 ITMNPADNEYGG
+1727 ITMNPAGSEYGG

-1781 NRLVETFDISQNLLS
+1781 NRLVETFEISQNLLS
-1796 KQSHYDWGLRALRS
+1796 KQPHYDWGLRALRS
-1810 VIDAISSANHLDESS
+1810 VIDAISSANHFDESS
-1825 RLLIAIKDSTLSKL
+1825 RLLIAIKDSTLPKL
-1839 TEDDAKKFLEL
+1839 TEDDAKKFLDL

-1856 NTDHT
+1856 NTDHLLT
-1861 LNEVSNEKKDLREAL
+1861 EVSNEKKNLREAL
-1876 LELCESGN
+1876 VELCESEN
-1884 YTKNIIDQ
+1884 YTRNIVEQ
-1892 CIQLYDQL
+1892 CIQLRDQL

-1913 SGKTIIR
+1913 SGKTTIR
-1920 KLLAEAMSKIGEPID
+1920 KLLAEALSKIGEPVD
-1935 QCLIYPGAVPKSRV
+1935 QCLIYPGAVPKSRL

-1964 LSSAVITAGESSTWI
+1964 LSSAVITAGEASTWI

-2011 KLGNGVRFI
+2011 KLGNGIRFI
-2020 FETHKLGS
+2020 FETHKLAS

-2042 GTIDTDSLLFAIN
+2042 GMINPASLLFALN
-2055 IEDLPVNVRKNI
+2055 IEDLPVNVRSNI
-2067 KAHLSTC
+2067 KTHLSPC
-2074 INEILKTNNAVQ
+2074 IDEILKTNSMRS
-2086 LSASGLINSV
+2086 SASGLVNSV

-2101 KAHTQTLCTEAL
+2101 KAHTQTLGTEAL
-2113 IGGFCGQIENQNF
+2113 IGAFCGQIEDQNV

-2141 CPDPDKP
+2141 CPDPEKP
-2148 FDVIYN
+2148 FDVVYN

-2168 SIDIED
+2168 SIETDD
-2174 GSILYSGPV
+2174 GPVLLSGPV

-2192 WIENDYPVILRGEEG
+2192 WIENDYPVILRGQEG
-2207 TGKSTLIAAA
+2207 SGKSTLIAAA
-2217 LSFIKNKDNAP
+2217 LSSIKNKDNAP

-2258 NGRTYKPRNGSRV
+2258 HGRTYKPRNGSRV

-2284 MQELVR
+2284 MQELLR

-2312 ICTADS
+2312 ISTADS
-2318 ITTLHPRLECLMA
+2318 ITALHPRLECLMA
-2331 TYYLP
+2331 T

-2342 TIAMLELHLRNALK
+2342 TVAMLELHLRDALK
-2356 QNDDL
+2356 QKDDL
-2361 IDNWTSK
+2361 MDTWISK
-2368 MASAM
+2368 TASAM

-2378 SINLS
+2378 STNLS
-2383 KEFSFLWTPKDLIL
+2383 KEFSYLWTPKDLIL

-2403 YYLTPENMEDVTS
+2403 YYLSPENVEDVTCH
-2416 YLLDAGRR
+2416 LLDAGRH
-2424 LFYPKLSAKARVNW
+2424 LFYPKLTAKARVNW
-2438 DSVLSAKMAE
+2438 DSILSAKMIE
-2448 VKNTTINDVYVWK
+2448 VKNTINDVFVWK
-2461 VGNTELLPIVE
+2461 IGNTELLPIVE
-2472 EDWKNNI
+2472 EEWKNNI
-2479 INVAAKCA
+2479 INAAAKCA

-2498 SYLLQMI
+2498 SHLLQMI

-2515 LRGIILTG
+2515 LRGVILTG
-2523 RPGAGRKSAARLAAN
+2523 RPGAGRKSAARLAAT

-2543 FVDSGPGRA
+2543 FIDSGPGRA
-2552 KVSMKSAIQMAG
+2552 KASIKNAIQTAG

-2578 MREEGMSILIS
+2578 MREEGMSILVS
-2589 AVVANGE
+2589 AIVAQGE

-2630 YYRIH
+2630 YHRLR
-2635 SYLRIVIILD
+2635 SYLRIVMILD
-2645 IGDIKS
+2645 IGDMNSK
-2651 TLLSR
+2651 LLSR
-2656 SGLFRYCAIIGPSIG
+2656 SGLFRYSAIIGPCIG
-2671 SEWWSYEAPLT
+2671 NEWWSYEAPLT
-2682 ELAIEYNSNVSEASV
+2682 ELAIQYNSHGSEASEI
-2697 LSSVDTQVIIKAH
+2697 SSPDTQVMIKAH
-2710 IQAPKQQ
+2710 LQAPKQQ
-2717 QAPAR
+2717 HAPAR

-2733 HEIWNEEVESKLNSL
+2733 REIWSEEVESKLNSL
-2748 GTGISRLREA
+2748 GAGISRLREA

-2771 QRQEL
+2771 QRQQL
-2776 EIEKGR
+2776 EVEKGR

-2801 GEMTNLKAVTERES
+2801 GEMTNLKIETERES
-2815 AELARRKADIE
+2815 AELARRKTDIE

-2835 VEQASH
+2835 VEQASQ

-2846 SSDALAE
+2846 SADALAE

-2925 EEKTARRAS
+2925 EEKTAKRAS
-2934 MAAAPLA
+2934 VAAAPLA
-2941 AWVLANLQYGQILQQ
+2941 GWVLANLQYGQILQQ

-2971 SAAEAQLGKLAT
+2971 SAAEAQLGRLAA

-2990 RVAQLQEELAE
+2990 RVSQLQEELAE

-3017 ASLTTARSLLSKLDK
+3017 ASLTTARALLSKLDK
-3032 EHRDWQEQY
+3032 EHRDWQAQY

-3049 RLNVEAANAA
+3049 RLNVEAANTA

-3068 RDDKWKRSVIELLIT
+3068 RDDKWKRSAIELLIT

-3103 GAACALKGPLVPIFL
+3103 GAACALRGPLVPIFL

-3123 AVVWLKSNLGL
+3123 AVTWLKSNLGS
-3134 KLEIIKAEDPKFFT
+3134 KLEITKAEDPRFFT

-3189 AQKGF
+3189 AQQGF

-3283 ESQNGHDDGGDS
+3283 ESQDGHGAGDS
-3295 NGHNSGGLLTSL
+3295 GGGGLLTSL

-3332 KRMESH
+3332 KRMENG

-3373 LEAEGTRSI
+3373 LEAESTRSI
-3382 AIAEERKEQDRL
+3382 AVAEERKEQDRL
-3394 VEKRLIALTVHY
+3394 VEKRSLIALTVHY

-3417 PLALYLALYLNPVS
+3417 SLALYLALYLNPVS

-3442 LINNEDNIDIELPD
+3442 IPNNEDNIDFEVPD

-3461 RRAAVKVLTNSM
+3461 RRTAVKILANSM

-3487 IGNIYNDNS
+3487 IGNVYNDNS

-3565 KSLAINRIKSSTIFT
+3565 KSLAVNHVTSSIVFT

-3585 QGQVIQ
+3585 QGQVGQ

-3632 DKQPTTRIWLT
+3632 DKQATTRIWLT

-3682 LDVNKIND
+3682 MEVNKTND

-3734 VDKTIKINQTQNW
+3734 VDKTIKINQMQNW

-3769 RTLRAIIRDVWSK
+3769 RALRAIICDVWSK
-3782 DIFEGRR
+3782 DVFEGRR

-3803 DPLKIAER
+3803 DPLKIVEN

-3819 EYFGLPANSHRTWE
+3819 EYFGLPANAHRAWE
-3833 RIAAEMALALL
+3833 RIAAEIALALL

-3853 DDSRTGTRSKNT
+3853 NDSRGGTRSKNT
-3865 IEENLK
+3865 IEEDLK
-3871 ETLDRRLMKFESS
+3871 ETLDKRLMKFEAS
-3884 LKSISHDNVKESPMK
+3884 LNPISQDKEKETPMK
-3899 RFFSDEIEF
+3899 RFFADEIEF
-3908 TRNLLNRVRLDIDFI
+3908 TRDLLNRIRLDIDLI

-3929 TPKHWMNDWESGP
+3929 TPKHWIKEWESGP
-3942 KDVVTFINGLLTRYQ
+3942 KDAVTFVNGLLTRYQ
-3957 ILESSCEVTNTFPFR
+3957 ILESCSVTSFPFR
-3972 IDLSGLGRPGAFLA
+3972 VDLSGLGRPGAFLA

-4000 EHLRLRANWINDRKT
+4000 ENLRLRAHWIDDRKT
-4015 EQQWKVSV
+4015 EQWKVSV

-4034 IKDGSLIDVDAN
+4034 IKEGSLIDVDAN

-4066 SDKDDERKTSHSY
+4066 FDKDKEKKTSHSY
-4079 YEREKEEDKDWLG
+4079 YEKEEHKDRLG

-4110 GCPRENQNVWLRRSV
+4110 GCPRENRNVWLRRSV

>member
-1 MVVIDR
+1 MVMIDKR
-7 RGSFIVSTAGYFFGV
+7 ESFIVSTAGYFFGIPLDDEENSKLSLSV
-22 PVQEDKKWSSPALDK
+22 LDK
-37 FFNHSTCR
+37 FFNQSTCR
-45 TLCAQPIQPEND
+45 TLCAQPIKSKND
-57 EIPLKLSNELIA
+57 EEVTLKLSNELLL
-69 GKNTLVFFKLSAS
+69 GKNTLVFFKLAAK
-82 IVTEENFHD
+82 IVTEDNFHD
-91 LVQVTSIGAGE
+91 LVQVTSIGGGE
-102 GSALI
+102 SSTLV
-107 EVLRQVWAPTLKSS
+107 EVLRQVWAPTLKSF
-121 GFNPAFLKKLEEDLL
+121 GFDPSSLKKLEEDLL
-136 GPRPST
+136 GPRLPT
-142 SINEEEAFWIKR
+142 SITEEENFWIKC
-154 SNEATRSRDKTSFDE
+154 SNDATRSRDKTTFNE
-169 AAKILNDIRNELD
+169 AVQILNNIKKELD

-200 ISGFVDDVWK
+200 ISGYVDDVWK
-210 LGNVVYKEER
+210 LGSMVYKEER
-220 MKSLLDII
+220 MKSLLEII

-239 VNETNLNQ
+239 INEKQTNH
-247 SQGHFGV
+247 GHSNS
-254 DTVTMGA
+254 DTTVSMGA

-267 VNASE
+267 VNSSE
-272 RLTGLFWPHHSLH
+272 RLTGLFWPHYSLH
-285 PWKDIVFV
+285 PWKDAIFV
-293 PGKCSKLGRRLRQ
+293 PGKCSKLGKRLKQ

-318 KLLTSDER
+318 RLLTSNER

-332 NLLQNFKDIKV
+332 NLLQNFQDIKII
-343 VYGEDENDIEWNR
+343 YTDDDENDIEWNR
-356 MRRKVE
+356 TRRKIE

-375 LKAQI
+375 LKSQI

-393 RRYFDLMKRD
+393 RRYFKLIKRD
-403 ALKIALRSEREALL
+403 ALKKALRSEREALL
-417 LAYDDLIET
+417 LSYDDLIEN
-426 CLAGPDTDDLLDTPK
+426 CLAGPDTNDLLDTPK
-441 ILQEIQTARLSEMRL
+441 ILQEIQTARYSEMRL
-456 ESLIEL
+456 ESLIKL
-462 GKEILADLPMF
+462 GKELLSDIPGFD
-473 EENVS
+473 ETVI

-495 ESWVNETKDAVARKE
+495 ESWVNDTKDAVAKKQ
-510 LTLGTD
+510 LTLGSD
-516 SAVIELT
+516 SAVVELT
-523 GTSLMRVTYDPRL
+523 GTSLMRVNYDPRL

-549 GIELPREIRDLVERA
+549 GVELPREIRDLVDRA
-564 SLLAGRARALQQV
+564 SLLAGRARGLQQV

-602 LARGVKEQSGV
+602 LARAVKEQSGV
-613 VWSDPQAVD
+613 VWSDPKAVD

-632 TKFAKQNAELASK
+632 TKFARQNAELAAK
-645 HTNLRKLVSNLF
+645 HSTLRNLVSNLF

-671 KDTLMNMRMIVDNV
+671 KDTLMNMRTIVDAV
-685 EAEYGNTTAWKLHWD
+685 ESEYGNTTAWKLHWD

-706 LGVAYSGALPSL
+706 LSVAYRGALPSL
-718 LRKLPELKVELIFRD
+718 LRKLPDIKVELIFRE
-733 GMLQW
+733 GILQW

-763 RGVGNVEHAQ
+763 RGVGDVEHAQ
-773 FGNLVHKSAY
+773 FGNLVQKSAY

-794 ALNAME
+794 ALNALE

-811 PARIDIGERL
+811 PAKIDIGQKL

-827 DWSRAFKDAKQWAQE
+827 DWTKAFKDAKQWAQE
-842 VSKLRGSEVKIWCIS
+842 VGKLRGGEVKVWCIS

-885 ASSRLVAI
+885 ASSRLVAV
-893 VDFLSFASKELERR
+893 VDFLSSAAKELEKR

-926 QYAGIGSEMEAVA
+926 QYVGVGNEMESVI
-939 GLTKVLAAWTSEKL
+939 GLAKVLAAWTSEKL
-953 EGVNTANIAW
+953 EGINSANLAW
-963 EELADRLEK
+963 QELSDRLEK
-972 HKSVVTRQLE
+972 HKTVVARQLE

-987 LRHRGIALRDEI
+987 LRHRGVALRDEI
-999 ERWETKWLEKPDV
+999 ERWETKWLSKDD
-1012 IGIDWITS
+1012 IITMDWISS
-1020 MRDRWITLTEQK
+1020 MRDKWITLTEQR
-1032 DSLSIDCQRIGIDLN
+1032 DSLNIDCQRIGLNLIEIID
-1047 DIIEDDTVN
+1047 DDDTTN
-1056 LRKLEAQLDAE
+1056 LKKLEAQLEAE

-1074 AEFLE
+1074 AEFIE

-1091 ARKRLPRLHDWLDS
+1091 ARRRLPRLHDWLDS
-1105 WDTRIRLQSIED
+1105 WDTRIRLQS
-1117 HNSKDDD
+1117 NNKD
-1124 IVSSNNVMI
+1124 SNDQEQQSNDVVV
-1133 ETYVGKRLREI
+1133 ETFVGKQLREI
-1144 RDAIDWIQL
+1144 RDAIEWIQL
-1153 LRGDEIAEEH
+1153 LRGDEIADEH
-1163 WTELRS
+1163 WTELK
-1169 ILCLN
+1169 LVLDLN
-1174 DIRNLRDLTLGHIL
+1174 DIKNLRDLTLGHIL
-1188 DIKDKLRDNVDRV
+1188 DSKDKIKDNASRV

-1221 ESWETSAGLQIQ
+1221 ESWETSASLQIQ
-1233 QTKDSKDSIIYI
+1233 QSKDSQNSIIYL
-1245 VGEYGNILAR
+1245 VGEYSNLLAR
-1255 IGELRLLLEGA
+1255 TGELRLLLEGA
-1266 KGVTGYER
+1266 KGAAGYER
-1274 FQARATRCETSLSEI
+1274 FAARATRCEASLSEI
-1289 EERIKILSIIQRK
+1289 EERIKILSIVQRK

-1328 FRYLMGEVSHDPR
+1328 FRYLMGEVSRDSR

-1358 LLDRSQRSLDEFLEE
+1358 LLDRCQRSLDEFLEE
-1373 KRSSYPRLY
+1373 RRSSFPRLY

-1413 VIRDDN
+1413 VIRNDN
-1419 NSLIAVISPEGEILN
+1419 NLTAVVSPEGETLK
-1434 LSDVIDTSE
+1434 LLETIDTSE
-1443 PLPIWLNNLETGIRN
+1443 PLPRWLNNLEKGMRN
-1458 TLRQSLDKCLID
+1458 TLRQSLDKCLTD
-1470 SSPDPSIYPTQILL
+1470 SSPDPSIYPNQILL

-1499 KEGNLGLKK
+1499 KEGTSGLKK

-1525 IGDKLTVL
+1525 VGDKLTVL

-1543 HHLEISRTLLNS
+1543 HHLEISRTLLNT
-1555 LERGESTSWLWYR
+1555 LEMGESTSWLWYR
-1568 QLKTYRTNKGPMI
+1568 QLKTYRTTKGPII
-1581 RCASAEFQYR
+1581 RCAAAEFPYR

-1659 ANSMKR
+1659 AGSMKR

-1692 VAMLIRPLQ
+1692 VAMLVRPLQ
-1701 EAVRDGSNHVVLGDQ
+1701 EAVRDGLNQVVLGDQ
-1716 RVNLDQHCCIF
+1716 RVNLDPYCCVF
-1727 ITMNPADNEYGG
+1727 ITMNPAGNEYGG
-1739 RHRLPD
+1739 RHKLPD

-1755 MAHPDKFDIIK
+1755 MAHPDKFDIIR

-1774 LESSMLA
+1774 LESSVLA
-1781 NRLVETFDISQNLLS
+1781 NRLVETFDISLNLLS
-1796 KQSHYDWGLRALRS
+1796 KQPHYDWGLRALRS
-1810 VIDAISSANHLDESS
+1810 VLDAISPVNQLDEST
-1825 RLLIAIKDSTLSKL
+1825 RLLIAIKDSTLPKL
-1839 TEDDAKKFLEL
+1839 TEEDAKKFIDL
-1850 LVDVFP
+1850 LDDVFP
-1856 NTDHT
+1856 NIDHSLT
-1861 LNEVSNEKKDLREAL
+1861 EIVSNEKKDLRDTL
-1876 LELCESGN
+1876 IELSEFGN
-1884 YTKNIIDQ
+1884 YTSKIVDQ
-1892 CIQLYDQL
+1892 CLQLNDQL

-1920 KLLAEAMSKIGEPID
+1920 KLLADALSKIGEPVE
-1935 QCLIYPGAVPKSRV
+1935 QYVIYPGAIPKSKL
-1949 LGRVDPETREWKEGL
+1949 LGRIDPRTREWKEGL
-1964 LSSAVITAGESSTWI
+1964 LSSAVITAGGNNSIWI
-1979 IFNGDVEPE
+1979 ILNGDVEPE

-2011 KLGNGVRFI
+2011 KLGNGIRFI
-2020 FETHKLGS
+2020 FETHKLAS

-2042 GTIDTDSLLFAIN
+2042 GTISPTSLLQALIPD
-2055 IEDLPVNVRKNI
+2055 DLPVNIRDNI
-2067 KAHLSTC
+2067 KTHLSTC
-2074 INEILKTNNAVQ
+2074 IEEIFKSNSIRS
-2086 LSASGLINSV
+2086 SACGLINSV
-2096 LYHLR
+2096 LHHLR
-2101 KAHTQTLCTEAL
+2101 DAHTQTLYTEAL
-2113 IGGFCGQIENQNF
+2113 IGGLCCQIEDQNV
-2126 RDNLARLIY
+2126 RDNLGRLIY

-2141 CPDPDKP
+2141 CPDPEKP
-2148 FDVIYN
+2148 LDVIYN
-2154 EKSDRLEPFIDIYQ
+2154 DKSDRLEPLIDIYQ
-2168 SIDIED
+2168 SIETDD
-2174 GSILYSGPV
+2174 GPVLLSGPV

-2192 WIENDYPVILRGEEG
+2192 WIEKDYPVILRGYEG
-2207 TGKSTLIAAA
+2207 SGKSTLITAA
-2217 LSFIKNKDNAP
+2217 LSSLKNHYNAP
-2228 STLIQGSS
+2228 SMTLIQGSS
-2236 LYGAQDLIT
+2236 LYGARDLLN

-2258 NGRTYKPRNGSRV
+2258 HGRSYKPRNGSRV

-2278 HLASKE
+2278 HLASKQ

-2303 EFARIPLTL
+2303 EFARIPLTI
-2312 ICTADS
+2312 ICTADYN
-2318 ITTLHPRLECLMA
+2318 TPLHPRLECLMA

-2336 SPSSKE
+2336 RPSSKE
-2342 TIAMLELHLRNALK
+2342 IVAMLELHLRSALK
-2356 QNDDL
+2356 QKDDF
-2361 IDNWTSK
+2361 IDSWITK
-2368 MASAM
+2368 TASIM
-2373 LEAYQ
+2373 LDAYQ
-2378 SINLS
+2378 SINISNEL
-2383 KEFSFLWTPKDLIL
+2383 SFLWTPKDLIL

-2403 YYLTPENMEDVTS
+2403 YYLPSENDNDLTCH
-2416 YLLDAGRR
+2416 LLDAGKR
-2424 LFYPKLSAKARVNW
+2424 LFYPKLTGKARVNW
-2438 DSVLSAKMAE
+2438 DSILSAQI
-2448 VKNTTINDVYVWK
+2448 VNFKNTLNDVFVWK
-2461 VGNTELLPIVE
+2461 TGDNELLPIVE
-2472 EDWKNNI
+2472 EEWKNNI
-2479 INVAAKCA
+2479 VNVAARCA

-2498 SYLLQMI
+2498 SHLLQMV
-2505 AGICWTFGTR
+2505 AGICWTLGTSI
-2515 LRGIILTG
+2515 RGVILTG
-2523 RPGAGRKSAARLAAN
+2523 RPGAGRKSASKLAAT

-2543 FVDSGPGRA
+2543 LIDSGPGRG
-2552 KVSMKSAIQMAG
+2552 KGSIKSAIQTAG
-2564 IDGEPTMLLLEEHH
+2564 IDGEPTILLLEEHH
-2578 MREEGMSILIS
+2578 MREEGMSILVRAI
-2589 AVVANGE
+2589 VANGE
-2596 LPGLFSTEELDGMI
+2596 LPELFSIDELDGMI
-2610 APLIDLSRRED
+2610 APLMDLSRRED
-2621 FPGTLEQYF
+2621 FSGTLEQYF
-2630 YYRIH
+2630 YHRIRN
-2635 SYLRIVIILD
+2635 YLRVIIILD
-2645 IGDIKS
+2645 IGDLKS
-2651 TLLSR
+2651 EFLSR
-2656 SGLFRYCAIIGPSIG
+2656 SGLLRICAIIGPSLG
-2671 SEWWSYEAPLT
+2671 NEWWSYESPLT
-2682 ELAIEYNSNVSEASV
+2682 ELAIQYYSHESDVPIE
-2697 LSSVDTQVIIKAH
+2697 SSMMGIEVMIKAH
-2710 IQAPKQQ
+2710 LQAPKEQ

-2722 FLALLCTSQYL
+2722 FLALLYTSKKL
-2733 HEIWNEEVESKLNSL
+2733 REIWNAEVESKLNSL
-2748 GTGISRLREA
+2748 TAGINRLKEA

-2801 GEMTNLKAVTERES
+2801 GEMTNLKAETERES

-2835 VEQASH
+2835 VEQAAQ

-2846 SSDALAE
+2846 SADALAE

-2913 VAKLIKERPDSF
+2913 VAKLVKERPDSF

-2941 AWVLANLQYGQILQQ
+2941 AWVLANLQYGQIVQQ

-2971 SAAEAQLGKLAT
+2971 SAAEAQLGRLAA

-3011 RTETTE
+3011 RTESTE
-3017 ASLTTARSLLSKLDK
+3017 SSLTTARSLLLKLDK
-3032 EHRDWQEQY
+3032 EHRDWQMQL
-3041 EELTKRKA
+3041 EELSNRKE
-3049 RLNVEAANAA
+3049 RLDIEAANVA
-3059 SFLIYQDPE
+3059 SFLVYQDPK
-3068 RDDKWKRSVIELLIT
+3068 RDDKWKRSAIELLIN
-3083 ERERLLW
+3083 ERERLIW

-3103 GAACALKGPLVPIFL
+3103 GAACALRGPLVPIFL

-3123 AVVWLKSNLGL
+3123 AISWLKSNLGS
-3134 KLEIIKAEDPKFFT
+3134 KLEIIKADDKKFYT
-3148 ALELAVRF
+3148 SLELAVRF

-3164 IVEFPSILLP
+3164 IVEFPSVLLP
-3174 LLRKRP
+3174 LLRKRA
-3180 LRLGERILP
+3180 LRLCDRILP
-3189 AQKGF
+3189 AQQGF
-3194 KLFLAT
+3194 QLFLAT
-3200 RRDRLDNIPKEADA
+3200 RKDRLDNIPKEADA
-3214 VLFKIALGAG
+3214 VLFQIALGAG

-3283 ESQNGHDDGGDS
+3283 ETQGGQENDS
-3295 NGHNSGGLLTSL
+3295 NGAGNSGSGGGGLLTSL
-3307 ENTQTKAKEIL
+3307 EKTQTKAKEIL

-3332 KRMESH
+3332 KRIESR

-3373 LEAEGTRSI
+3373 LEAESTRSI
-3382 AIAEERKEQDRL
+3382 AISDERREQDRL
-3394 VEKRLIALTVHY
+3394 VEKRLIALTVQY

-3417 PLALYLALYLNPVS
+3417 TLALYLALTLNPIS
-3431 EIERNLLLDSG
+3431 EIDRNLLLDSG
-3442 LINNEDNIDIELPD
+3442 LPSNEDNVDLEVPD
-3456 WVPDE
+3456 WIPDE
-3461 RRAAVKVLTNSM
+3461 RRTAVKVLASFM
-3473 HQVAAKMKRAWFED
+3473 PQVAGRMKRDWLND
-3487 IGNIYNDNS
+3487 IGNVYTDNS
-3496 LTPFQRILIIKV
+3496 LTHLQRILIIKA

-3513 LHTALTKFA
+3513 LHTALSKFA
-3522 ISQLGVRDLAP
+3522 ISQLGVRDLSP
-3533 PAWTLKKI
+3533 PTWTLQKI
-3541 AENEGST
+3541 SENEGSS
-3548 MPILL
+3548 PILL
-3553 LLSPGT
+3553 LLSPGA
-3559 DPGPEL
+3559 DPSPEL
-3565 KSLAINRIKSSTIFT
+3565 KSLSKGFT

-3585 QGQVIQ
+3585 QGQVAQ
-3591 AELALEAAC
+3591 AELALETAC

-3632 DKQPTTRIWLT
+3632 NKNSTTRIWLT
-3643 TEECIGFYPGLA
+3643 TEECEGFYPGLA

-3665 PEGVKRNLKRS
+3665 PEGVKRNFKRS

-3682 LDVNKIND
+3682 LDESKRNEN
-3690 NIPGMFLLSWLHS
+3690 NSGMFLLSWLHS

-3734 VDKTIKINQTQNW
+3734 VDKTMKNNQTQNW

-3769 RTLRAIIRDVWSK
+3769 RALCAIIREIWSK
-3782 DIFEGRR
+3782 DVFEGRR
-3789 TLGNVINILDISEN
+3789 TLGGVLNILDISDN
-3803 DPLKIAER
+3803 DPLKIVER
-3811 LNDEDSPR
+3811 LEDEDSPR
-3819 EYFGLPANSHRTWE
+3819 EYFGLPANAHRAWE
-3833 RIAAEMALALL
+3833 RVAAEIALTLL

-3853 DDSRTGTRSKNT
+3853 NDSRVQKKSENT
-3865 IEENLK
+3865 IENNLK
-3871 ETLDRRLMKFESS
+3871 ELLDRRLTKFEASS
-3884 LKSISHDNVKESPMK
+3884 NPVSNDIKKDTPLK
-3899 RFFSDEIEF
+3899 RFFDDELEF
-3908 TRNLLNRVRLDIDFI
+3908 TRDLLNRIRLDLELIRIVD
-3923 GIENAK
+3923 AK
-3929 TPKHWMNDWESGP
+3929 TPKKWMNQWESGP
-3942 KDVVTFINGLLTRYQ
+3942 NDANTFVHGLLTRYQ
-3957 ILESSCEVTNTFPFR
+3957 ILESYVTTSFPFR
-3972 IDLSGLGRPGAFLA
+3972 IDLSKLARPRAFLA

-4000 EHLRLRANWINDRKT
+4000 ENLRLRVNWILDDRKS
-4015 EQQWKVSV
+4015 EQWKVSV

-4034 IKDGSLIDVDAN
+4034 IKDGTLKDVDVDA
-4046 DAPIAAA
+4046 APIAAT
-4053 PICQIAFLPERYS
+4053 PICQIAYLPERYS
-4066 SDKDDERKTSHSY
+4066 FDKDSDKKPLNSY
-4079 YEREKEEDKDWLG
+4079 YVKKEDKDWISI
-4092 VPVYSDSQR
+4092 PVYSDSKR
-4101 TSFVCSLPV
+4101 SLFVCSFPI
-4110 GCPRENQNVWLRRSV
+4110 GCPRENRNIWLRRSV
-4125 ALYLKSI
+4125 ALYLKPI

>member
-22 PVQEDKKWSSPALDK
+22 PVQEDKKWSSPVLEK

-57 EIPLKLSNELIA
+57 EFPLKLSNELLA

-82 IVTEENFHD
+82 VVTEENFHD

-121 GFNPAFLKKLEEDLL
+121 GFDPASLKKLEEDLL
-136 GPRPST
+136 GPRPPT
-142 SINEEEAFWIKR
+142 SIAEEEAFWIKR

-169 AAKILNDIRNELD
+169 AAKILNDIRNELES
-182 NAAVSRDGF
+182 AAVSRDGF
-191 IGLEESLEA
+191 IGLEESLET
-200 ISGFVDDVWK
+200 ISGYVDDVWK
-210 LGNVVYKEER
+210 LGSVVYKEER
-220 MKSLLDII
+220 MKSLLEII

-247 SQGHFGV
+247 GQGQIGA
-254 DTVTMGA
+254 DTVSMGA

-285 PWKDIVFV
+285 PWKDTVFV

-318 KLLTSDER
+318 RLLTSSER

-375 LKAQI
+375 LKTQI
-380 ADAKTPNSLLEEF
+380 ADAKTPNALLEEF

-403 ALKIALRSEREALL
+403 ALKKALRSEREALL

-441 ILQEIQTARLSEMRL
+441 ILQEIQTARSSEMRL

-462 GKEILADLPMF
+462 GKELLADLPAF
-473 EENVS
+473 EETVS

-486 AERKRQYLV
+486 AERKRQYLL

-523 GTSLMRVTYDPRL
+523 GTSLMRVTYDPKL

-549 GIELPREIRDLVERA
+549 GVELPREIRDLVERA

-602 LARGVKEQSGV
+602 LARAVKEQSGV

-632 TKFAKQNAELASK
+632 TKFARQNAELASK
-645 HTNLRKLVSNLF
+645 HSNLRNLVSNLF

-671 KDTLMNMRMIVDNV
+671 KDTLMNMRTIVDSV

-794 ALNAME
+794 ALNALE

-811 PARIDIGERL
+811 PARIDIGEKL

-842 VSKLRGSEVKIWCIS
+842 VGKLRGGEVKIWCIS

-885 ASSRLVAI
+885 ASSRLVAV
-893 VDFLSFASKELERR
+893 VDFLSLAAKELERR

-913 VGLANEAHERIQQ
+913 VGLANEAHERIEK
-926 QYAGIGSEMEAVA
+926 QYAGIGNEMEAVA
-939 GLTKVLAAWTSEKL
+939 GLAKVLAAWTSEKL
-953 EGVNTANIAW
+953 EGINTANIGW
-963 EELADRLEK
+963 QELADRLEK
-972 HKSVVTRQLE
+972 HKAVVSRQLE

-1020 MRDRWITLTEQK
+1020 MRDRWITLTEQR
-1032 DSLSIDCQRIGIDLN
+1032 DSLNIDCQRIGVNLK
-1047 DIIEDDTVN
+1047 DIIEDDSTN
-1056 LRKLEAQLDAE
+1056 LKKLEAQLEAE

-1091 ARKRLPRLHDWLDS
+1091 ARRRLPRLHDWLDS
-1105 WDTRIRLQSIED
+1105 WETRIRLQSIED
-1117 HNSKDDD
+1117 RSSKDEDK
-1124 IVSSNNVMI
+1124 VSSNNVQV
-1133 ETYVGKRLREI
+1133 ETFVGKRLREI

-1163 WTELRS
+1163 WTELKT

-1174 DIRNLRDLTLGHIL
+1174 DIKNLRDLTLGHIL
-1188 DIKDKLRDNVDRV
+1188 DCKDKLRDNVDRV

-1221 ESWETSAGLQIQ
+1221 ESWETSASLQIQ
-1233 QTKDSKDSIIYI
+1233 QTKDNKNSIIYI
-1245 VGEYGNILAR
+1245 VGEYGNLLAR
-1255 IGELRLLLEGA
+1255 TGELRLLLEGA
-1266 KGVTGYER
+1266 KGAAGYER
-1274 FQARATRCETSLSEI
+1274 FAARATRCEASLSEI
-1289 EERIKILSIIQRK
+1289 EERIKILSIVQRK

-1358 LLDRSQRSLDEFLEE
+1358 LLDRCQRSLDEFLEE
-1373 KRSSYPRLY
+1373 RRSSYPRLY

-1443 PLPIWLNNLETGIRN
+1443 PLPRWLNNLEKVIRN

-1499 KEGNLGLKK
+1499 KEGNVGLKK

-1525 IGDKLTVL
+1525 VGDTLTVL

-1555 LERGESTSWLWYR
+1555 LENGESTWWLWYR
-1568 QLKTYRTNKGPMI
+1568 QLKTYRTNKGPVI
-1581 RCASAEFQYR
+1581 RCASAEFPYR

-1637 VKALGGILGRL
+1637 VKALGSILGRL

-1659 ANSMKR
+1659 ASSMKR

-1701 EAVRDGSNHVVLGDQ
+1701 EAVRDGSSQVVLSDQ
-1716 RVNLDQHCCIF
+1716 RVNLDPHCCVF
-1727 ITMNPADNEYGG
+1727 ITMNPAGSEYGG

-1781 NRLVETFDISQNLLS
+1781 NRLVETFEISQNLLS
-1796 KQSHYDWGLRALRS
+1796 KQPHYDWGLRALRS

-1825 RLLIAIKDSTLSKL
+1825 RLLIAIKDSTLPKL
-1839 TEDDAKKFLEL
+1839 TEDDAKKFLDL

-1856 NTDHT
+1856 NTDHLLT
-1861 LNEVSNEKKDLREAL
+1861 EVSNEKKDLREAL
-1876 LELCESGN
+1876 VKLCESEN
-1884 YTKNIIDQ
+1884 YTRNIVEQ
-1892 CIQLYDQL
+1892 CIQLRDQL

-1913 SGKTIIR
+1913 SGKTTIR
-1920 KLLAEAMSKIGEPID
+1920 KLLAEALSKIGEPVD
-1935 QCLIYPGAVPKSRV
+1935 QCLIYPGAVPKSRL

-1964 LSSAVITAGESSTWI
+1964 LSSAVITAGEASTWI

-2011 KLGNGVRFI
+2011 KLGNGIRFI
-2020 FETHKLGS
+2020 FETHKLAS

-2042 GTIDTDSLLFAIN
+2042 GMINPASLLFALN
-2055 IEDLPVNVRKNI
+2055 IEDLPVNVRSNI
-2067 KAHLSTC
+2067 KTHLSPC
-2074 INEILKTNNAVQ
+2074 IDEILKTNSIRS
-2086 LSASGLINSV
+2086 SASGLVNSV

-2101 KAHTQTLCTEAL
+2101 KAHTQTLGTEAL
-2113 IGGFCGQIENQNF
+2113 IGAFCGQIEDQNV

-2141 CPDPDKP
+2141 CPDPEKP
-2148 FDVIYN
+2148 FDVVYN

-2168 SIDIED
+2168 SIETDD
-2174 GSILYSGPV
+2174 GPVLLSGPV

-2192 WIENDYPVILRGEEG
+2192 WIENDYPVILRGQEG
-2207 TGKSTLIAAA
+2207 SGKSTLIAAA
-2217 LSFIKNKDNAP
+2217 LSSIKNKDNAP

-2258 NGRTYKPRNGSRV
+2258 HGRTYKPRNGSRV

-2284 MQELVR
+2284 MQELLR

-2312 ICTADS
+2312 ISTADS
-2318 ITTLHPRLECLMA
+2318 ITALHPRLECLMA

-2342 TIAMLELHLRNALK
+2342 TVAMLELHLRDALK
-2356 QNDDL
+2356 QKDDL
-2361 IDNWTSK
+2361 MDTWISK
-2368 MASAM
+2368 TASAM

-2378 SINLS
+2378 STNLS
-2383 KEFSFLWTPKDLIL
+2383 KEFSYLWTPKDLIL

-2403 YYLTPENMEDVTS
+2403 YYLSPENVEDVTCH
-2416 YLLDAGRR
+2416 LLDAGRH
-2424 LFYPKLSAKARVNW
+2424 LFYPKLTAKARVNW
-2438 DSVLSAKMAE
+2438 DSILSAKMIE
-2448 VKNTTINDVYVWK
+2448 VKNTINDVFVWK
-2461 VGNTELLPIVE
+2461 IGNTELLPIVE
-2472 EDWKNNI
+2472 EEWKNNI
-2479 INVAAKCA
+2479 INAAAKCA

-2498 SYLLQMI
+2498 SHLLQMI

-2515 LRGIILTG
+2515 LRGVILTG
-2523 RPGAGRKSAARLAAN
+2523 RPGAGRKSAARLAAT

-2543 FVDSGPGRA
+2543 FIDSGPGRA
-2552 KVSMKSAIQMAG
+2552 KASIKNAVQTAG

-2578 MREEGMSILIS
+2578 MREEGMSILVS
-2589 AVVANGE
+2589 AIVAQGE

-2630 YYRIH
+2630 YYRLR
-2635 SYLRIVIILD
+2635 SYLRIVMILD
-2645 IGDIKS
+2645 IGDMNS
-2651 TLLSR
+2651 RLLSC
-2656 SGLFRYCAIIGPSIG
+2656 SGLFRYSAIIGPCIG
-2671 SEWWSYEAPLT
+2671 NEWWSYEAPLT
-2682 ELAIEYNSNVSEASV
+2682 ELAIQYNSHGSEASEI
-2697 LSSVDTQVIIKAH
+2697 SSPDTQVMIKAH
-2710 IQAPKQQ
+2710 LQAPKQQ
-2717 QAPAR
+2717 HAPAR
-2722 FLALLCTSQYL
+2722 FLALLCTSQHL
-2733 HEIWNEEVESKLNSL
+2733 REIWSEEVESKLNSL
-2748 GTGISRLREA
+2748 GAGISRLREA

-2771 QRQEL
+2771 QRQQL
-2776 EIEKGR
+2776 EVEKGR

-2801 GEMTNLKAVTERES
+2801 GEMTNLKIETERES
-2815 AELARRKADIE
+2815 AELARRKTDIE

-2835 VEQASH
+2835 VEQASQ

-2846 SSDALAE
+2846 SADALAE

-2925 EEKTARRAS
+2925 EEKTAKRAS
-2934 MAAAPLA
+2934 VAAAPLA
-2941 AWVLANLQYGQILQQ
+2941 GWVLANLQYGQILQQ

-2971 SAAEAQLGKLAT
+2971 SAAEAQLGRLAA

-2990 RVAQLQEELAE
+2990 RVSQLQEELAE

-3017 ASLTTARSLLSKLDK
+3017 ASLTTARALLSKLDK
-3032 EHRDWQEQY
+3032 EHRDWQAQY

-3049 RLNVEAANAA
+3049 RLNVEAANTA

-3068 RDDKWKRSVIELLIT
+3068 RDDKWKRSAIELLIT

-3103 GAACALKGPLVPIFL
+3103 GAACALRGPLVPIFL

-3123 AVVWLKSNLGL
+3123 AVAWLKSNLGS
-3134 KLEIIKAEDPKFFT
+3134 KLEITKAEDPRFFT

-3189 AQKGF
+3189 AQQGF

-3283 ESQNGHDDGGDS
+3283 ESQDGHGAGDS
-3295 NGHNSGGLLTSL
+3295 GGGGLLTSL

-3332 KRMESH
+3332 KRMESG
-3338 ERLAKFAA
+3338 EKLAKFAA

-3373 LEAEGTRSI
+3373 LEAESSRSI
-3382 AIAEERKEQDRL
+3382 AVAEERKEQDRL

-3417 PLALYLALYLNPVS
+3417 SLALYLALYLNPVS

-3442 LINNEDNIDIELPD
+3442 IPNNEDNIDFEIPD

-3461 RRAAVKVLTNSM
+3461 RRTAVKILANSM

-3487 IGNIYNDNS
+3487 IGNVYNDNS

-3565 KSLAINRIKSSTIFT
+3565 KSLAVNHVTSSIVFT

-3585 QGQVIQ
+3585 QGQVGQ

-3632 DKQPTTRIWLT
+3632 DKQATTRIWLT

-3682 LDVNKIND
+3682 LEVNKTND

-3769 RTLRAIIRDVWSK
+3769 RALRAIICDVWSK
-3782 DIFEGRR
+3782 DVFEGRR

-3803 DPLKIAER
+3803 DPLKIVEN

-3819 EYFGLPANSHRTWE
+3819 EYFGLPANAHRAWE
-3833 RIAAEMALALL
+3833 RIAAEIALALL

-3853 DDSRTGTRSKNT
+3853 NDSRGGTRSKNT
-3865 IEENLK
+3865 IEEDLK
-3871 ETLDRRLMKFESS
+3871 ETLDKRLMKFEAS
-3884 LKSISHDNVKESPMK
+3884 LNSISQDKEKETPMK
-3899 RFFSDEIEF
+3899 RFFADEIEF
-3908 TRNLLNRVRLDIDFI
+3908 TRDLLNRIRLDIDLI

-3929 TPKHWMNDWESGP
+3929 TPKHWIKEWESGP
-3942 KDVVTFINGLLTRYQ
+3942 KDAVTFVNGLLIRYQ
-3957 ILESSCEVTNTFPFR
+3957 ILESCSVTSFPFR
-3972 IDLSGLGRPGAFLA
+3972 VDLSGLGRPGAFLA

-4000 EHLRLRANWINDRKT
+4000 ENLRLRAHWIDDRKT
-4015 EQQWKVSV
+4015 EQWKVSV

-4034 IKDGSLIDVDAN
+4034 IKEGSLIDVDAN

-4066 SDKDDERKTSHSY
+4066 IDKDKEKKTSHSY
-4079 YEREKEEDKDWLG
+4079 YEKEEHKDRLG

-4110 GCPRENQNVWLRRSV
+4110 GCPRENRNVWLRRSV

>member
-22 PVQEDKKWSSPALDK
+22 PVQEDKKWSSPVLEK

-57 EIPLKLSNELIA
+57 ELPLKLSNELLA

-121 GFNPAFLKKLEEDLL
+121 GFDPAFLKKLEEDLL
-136 GPRPST
+136 GPRPPT
-142 SINEEEAFWIKR
+142 SIAEEEAFWIKR

-169 AAKILNDIRNELD
+169 AAKILNDIRNELE

-210 LGNVVYKEER
+210 LGSAVYKEER
-220 MKSLLDII
+220 MKSLLEII

-247 SQGHFGV
+247 GQGHIGA
-254 DTVTMGA
+254 DTVSMGA

-285 PWKDIVFV
+285 PWKDTVFV
-293 PGKCSKLGRRLRQ
+293 PGKCSKLGKRLRQ

-318 KLLTSDER
+318 RLLTSSER

-343 VYGEDENDIEWNR
+343 VYGEDENDNEWNR

-403 ALKIALRSEREALL
+403 ALKKALRSEREALL

-441 ILQEIQTARLSEMRL
+441 ILQEIQTARSSEMRL

-462 GKEILADLPMF
+462 GKELLADLPAF
-473 EENVS
+473 EESVS

-486 AERKRQYLV
+486 AERKRQYFL

-523 GTSLMRVTYDPRL
+523 GTSLMRVTYDPKL

-549 GIELPREIRDLVERA
+549 GVELPREIRDLVERA
-564 SLLAGRARALQQV
+564 SLLAGRARTLQQV

-602 LARGVKEQSGV
+602 LARAVKEQSGV

-632 TKFAKQNAELASK
+632 TKFARQNAELASK
-645 HTNLRKLVSNLF
+645 HSNLRNLVSNLF

-671 KDTLMNMRMIVDNV
+671 KDTLMNMRTIVDTV
-685 EAEYGNTTAWKLHWD
+685 EVEYGNTTAWKLHWD

-706 LGVAYSGALPSL
+706 LGVAYRGALPSL

-794 ALNAME
+794 ALNALE

-811 PARIDIGERL
+811 PARIDIGEKL

-842 VSKLRGSEVKIWCIS
+842 VGKLRGSEIKIWCIS

-885 ASSRLVAI
+885 ASSRLVAV
-893 VDFLSFASKELERR
+893 VDFLSLAAKELERR

-913 VGLANEAHERIQQ
+913 VGLANEAHERIEK
-926 QYAGIGSEMEAVA
+926 QYAGIGNEMEAVA
-939 GLTKVLAAWTSEKL
+939 GLAKVLAAWTSEKL
-953 EGVNTANIAW
+953 EGVNTANVGW
-963 EELADRLEK
+963 QELADRLEK
-972 HKSVVTRQLE
+972 HKAVVSRQLE

-1020 MRDRWITLTEQK
+1020 MRDRWITLTEQR
-1032 DSLSIDCQRIGIDLN
+1032 DSLNIDCQRIGVNLK
-1047 DIIEDDTVN
+1047 DIVEDDSTN
-1056 LRKLEAQLDAE
+1056 LRKLEAQLEAE

-1091 ARKRLPRLHDWLDS
+1091 ARRRLPRLHDWLDS
-1105 WDTRIRLQSIED
+1105 WETRIRLQSIED
-1117 HNSKDDD
+1117 RSSKDFDEK
-1124 IVSSNNVMI
+1124 VSSNNVQV
-1133 ETYVGKRLREI
+1133 ETFVGKKLREI

-1163 WTELRS
+1163 WTELKS
-1169 ILCLN
+1169 ILRL
-1174 DIRNLRDLTLGHIL
+1174 DDVKNLRDLTLGHIL
-1188 DIKDKLRDNVDRV
+1188 DSKDILRDNVDRV

-1221 ESWETSAGLQIQ
+1221 ESWETSASLQIQ
-1233 QTKDSKDSIIYI
+1233 QTKDNKNSIIYI
-1245 VGEYGNILAR
+1245 VGEYGNLLAKT
-1255 IGELRLLLEGA
+1255 GELRLLLEGA
-1266 KGVTGYER
+1266 KGAAGYER
-1274 FQARATRCETSLSEI
+1274 FAARATRCEASLSEI
-1289 EERIKILSIIQRK
+1289 EERIKILSIVQRK

-1307 PIYGSGAAPNDS
+1307 PIYGSGAALNDS
-1319 GKWSRTDKE
+1319 GKWLRTDKE

-1358 LLDRSQRSLDEFLEE
+1358 LLDRCQRSLDEFLEE
-1373 KRSSYPRLY
+1373 RRSSYPRLY

-1443 PLPIWLNNLETGIRN
+1443 PLPRWLNNLEKGIRN
-1458 TLRQSLDKCLID
+1458 TLRQSLDKCLTD

-1499 KEGNLGLKK
+1499 KEGNAGLKK

-1525 IGDKLTVL
+1525 VGDKLTVL

-1543 HHLEISRTLLNS
+1543 HHLEISRTLLNT
-1555 LERGESTSWLWYR
+1555 LENGESTSWLWYR
-1568 QLKTYRTNKGPMI
+1568 QLKTYRTNKGPVI
-1581 RCASAEFQYR
+1581 RCASAEFPYR

-1637 VKALGGILGRL
+1637 VKALGAILGRL

-1659 ANSMKR
+1659 ASSMKR
-1665 ILGGLAQAGA
+1665 ILGGLAKAGA

-1701 EAVRDGSNHVVLGDQ
+1701 EAVRDGSSQVVLNDQ
-1716 RVNLDQHCCIF
+1716 RINLDPHCCVF
-1727 ITMNPADNEYGG
+1727 ITMNPAGNEYGG

-1774 LESSMLA
+1774 LESCVLA
-1781 NRLVETFDISQNLLS
+1781 NRLVETFEISQNLLS
-1796 KQSHYDWGLRALRS
+1796 KQPHYDWGLRALRS
-1810 VIDAISSANHLDESS
+1810 VIDAISSDNHLDESS
-1825 RLLIAIKDSTLSKL
+1825 RLLIAIKDSTLPKL
-1839 TEDDAKKFLEL
+1839 TEDDAKKFLDL

-1856 NTDHT
+1856 NTDHLLT
-1861 LNEVSNEKKDLREAL
+1861 EVSNEKKDLREAL
-1876 LELCESGN
+1876 LELCESEN
-1884 YTKNIIDQ
+1884 YTRNIVEQ
-1892 CIQLYDQL
+1892 CIQLRDQL

-1913 SGKTIIR
+1913 SGKTTIR
-1920 KLLAEAMSKIGEPID
+1920 KLLAEALSKIGEPVD
-1935 QCLIYPGAVPKSRV
+1935 QCLIYPGAVPKSRL

-1964 LSSAVITAGESSTWI
+1964 LSSAVITAGETSTWI

-2011 KLGNGVRFI
+2011 KLGNGIRFI
-2020 FETHKLGS
+2020 FETHKLAS

-2042 GTIDTDSLLFAIN
+2042 GMIDPASLLLALN
-2055 IEDLPVNVRKNI
+2055 IEDLPVNVRSNI
-2067 KAHLSTC
+2067 KTHLSTC
-2074 INEILKTNNAVQ
+2074 IHEILKTNSIRS
-2086 LSASGLINSV
+2086 SASGLVNSV

-2101 KAHTQTLCTEAL
+2101 KAHTQTLGTEAL
-2113 IGGFCGQIENQNF
+2113 IGTFCGQIEDQNV

-2141 CPDPDKP
+2141 CPDPEKP

-2168 SIDIED
+2168 SIETDD
-2174 GSILYSGPV
+2174 GPVLLSGPV

-2192 WIENDYPVILRGEEG
+2192 WIENNYPVILRGQEG
-2207 TGKSTLIAAA
+2207 SGKSTLITAA
-2217 LSFIKNKDNAP
+2217 LSSIKNKDNAP

-2258 NGRTYKPRNGSRV
+2258 HGRTYKPRNGSRV

-2312 ICTADS
+2312 ISTADS
-2318 ITTLHPRLECLMA
+2318 VTALHPRLECLMA

-2336 SPSSKE
+2336 LVSVKLFRSPSSKE
-2342 TIAMLELHLRNALK
+2342 TVAMLELHLRNALK

-2361 IDNWTSK
+2361 MDTWTSK
-2368 MASAM
+2368 TASAM

-2378 SINLS
+2378 STNLS
-2383 KEFSFLWTPKDLIL
+2383 KEFSYLWTPKDLIL

-2403 YYLTPENMEDVTS
+2403 YYLPPENVEDVTC
-2416 YLLDAGRR
+2416 YLLNAGRH
-2424 LFYPKLSAKARVNW
+2424 LFYPKLTSKARVNW
-2438 DSVLSAKMAE
+2438 DSILSAKMVE
-2448 VKNTTINDVYVWK
+2448 VKNTINDVFVWK
-2461 VGNTELLPIVE
+2461 FGNTELLPIVE
-2472 EDWKNNI
+2472 EEWKNNI
-2479 INVAAKCA
+2479 INAAGKCA

-2498 SYLLQMI
+2498 SHLLQMI
-2505 AGICWTFGTR
+2505 AGAKYLIILFEFTMIEGICWTFGTR
-2515 LRGIILTG
+2515 LRGVILTG
-2523 RPGAGRKSAARLAAN
+2523 RPGAGRKSAARLAAT

-2543 FVDSGPGRA
+2543 FIDSGPGRA
-2552 KVSMKSAIQMAG
+2552 KASIKSAIQTAG

-2578 MREEGMSILIS
+2578 MREEGMSILVS
-2589 AVVANGE
+2589 AIVTKGE

-2630 YYRIH
+2630 YYRLR
-2635 SYLRIVIILD
+2635 SYLRIVMILD
-2645 IGDIKS
+2645 IGDMNS

-2656 SGLFRYCAIIGPSIG
+2656 SGLFRYCAIIGPCIG
-2671 SEWWSYEAPLT
+2671 NEWWSYEAPLT
-2682 ELAIEYNSNVSEASV
+2682 ELAIQYNSDGSEASEV
-2697 LSSVDTQVIIKAH
+2697 SSPDTQVMIKAH
-2710 IQAPKQQ
+2710 LQAPKEQH
-2717 QAPAR
+2717 APAR
-2722 FLALLCTSQYL
+2722 FLALLRTSQHL
-2733 HEIWNEEVESKLNSL
+2733 REIWSEEVESKLNSL
-2748 GTGISRLREA
+2748 GAGISRLREA

-2771 QRQEL
+2771 QRQQL
-2776 EIEKGR
+2776 EVEKGR

-2801 GEMTNLKAVTERES
+2801 GEMTNLKIETERES
-2815 AELARRKADIE
+2815 AELARRKTDIE

-2835 VEQASH
+2835 VEQASQ

-2846 SSDALAE
+2846 SADALAE

-2900 WDARRSTSASLEA
+2900 WDARRSTPASLEA

-2925 EEKTARRAS
+2925 EEKTAKRAS
-2934 MAAAPLA
+2934 VAAAPLA
-2941 AWVLANLQYGQILQQ
+2941 GWVLANLQYGQILQQ

-2971 SAAEAQLGKLAT
+2971 SAAEAQLGRLAA

-2990 RVAQLQEELAE
+2990 RVSQLQEELAE

-3017 ASLTTARSLLSKLDK
+3017 ASLTTARALLSKLDK
-3032 EHRDWQEQY
+3032 EHRDWQAQY

-3068 RDDKWKRSVIELLIT
+3068 RDDKWKRSAIELLIT

-3123 AVVWLKSNLGL
+3123 AIAWLKSNLGS
-3134 KLEIIKAEDPKFFT
+3134 KLEITKADDPKFFT

-3189 AQKGF
+3189 AQQGF

-3200 RRDRLDNIPKEADA
+3200 RKDRLDNIPKEADA

-3268 LLAQLGRARGQDLLQ
+3268 LLAKLGRARGQDLLQ
-3283 ESQNGHDDGGDS
+3283 ESQDGHGGSGDGG
-3295 NGHNSGGLLTSL
+3295 GGLLTSL

-3332 KRMESH
+3332 KRMESG

-3346 NVYKAVKGLTSLN
+3346 NIYKAVKGLTSLN

-3373 LEAEGTRSI
+3373 LEAESSRSI
-3382 AIAEERKEQDRL
+3382 AVAEERKEKDRL
-3394 VEKRLIALTVHY
+3394 VEKRSLIALTVHY

-3442 LINNEDNIDIELPD
+3442 LPNNDDNIDFEIPD

-3461 RRAAVKVLTNSM
+3461 RRTAVKVLANSM

-3487 IGNIYNDNS
+3487 IGNVYNDNS

-3565 KSLAINRIKSSTIFT
+3565 KSLAVNQVTSSVVFT

-3585 QGQVIQ
+3585 QGQVGQ

-3600 KNGSW
+3600 K
-3605 VLLSN
+3605 
-3610 LQLALTWL
+3610 
-3618 PRLESLLRSPMCTT
+3618 
-3632 DKQPTTRIWLT
+3632 
-3643 TEECIGFYPGLA
+3643 
-3655 GLCLKLAYEP
+3655 
-3665 PEGVKRNLKRS
+3665 
-3676 FQQLQQ
+3676 
-3682 LDVNKIND
+3682 
-3690 NIPGMFLLSWLHS
+3690 
-3703 TIQERRKF
+3703 
-3711 VPQAWIRSY
+3711 
-3720 EWNEADLGAAYTLI
+3720 
-3734 VDKTIKINQTQNW
+3734 
-3747 ETGQGLLD
+3747 
-3755 VAVYGGRL
+3755 
-3763 QDDYDM
+3763 
-3769 RTLRAIIRDVWSK
+3769 
-3782 DIFEGRR
+3782 
-3789 TLGNVINILDISEN
+3789 
-3803 DPLKIAER
+3803 
-3811 LNDEDSPR
+3811 
-3819 EYFGLPANSHRTWE
+3819 
-3833 RIAAEMALALL
+3833 
-3844 KGMTIKISS
+3844 
-3853 DDSRTGTRSKNT
+3853 
-3865 IEENLK
+3865 
-3871 ETLDRRLMKFESS
+3871 
-3884 LKSISHDNVKESPMK
+3884 
-3899 RFFSDEIEF
+3899 
-3908 TRNLLNRVRLDIDFI
+3908 
-3923 GIENAK
+3923 
-3929 TPKHWMNDWESGP
+3929 
-3942 KDVVTFINGLLTRYQ
+3942 
-3957 ILESSCEVTNTFPFR
+3957 
-3972 IDLSGLGRPGAFLA
+3972 
-3986 ALKQHT
+3986 
-3992 AREINHPL
+3992 
-4000 EHLRLRANWINDRKT
+4000 
-4015 EQQWKVSV
+4015 
-4023 IIEGLLISGAL
+4023 
-4034 IKDGSLIDVDAN
+4034 
-4046 DAPIAAA
+4046 
-4053 PICQIAFLPERYS
+4053 
-4066 SDKDDERKTSHSY
+4066 
-4079 YEREKEEDKDWLG
+4079 
-4092 VPVYSDSQR
+4092 
-4101 TSFVCSLPV
+4101 
-4110 GCPRENQNVWLRRSV
+4110 
-4125 ALYLKSI
+4125 